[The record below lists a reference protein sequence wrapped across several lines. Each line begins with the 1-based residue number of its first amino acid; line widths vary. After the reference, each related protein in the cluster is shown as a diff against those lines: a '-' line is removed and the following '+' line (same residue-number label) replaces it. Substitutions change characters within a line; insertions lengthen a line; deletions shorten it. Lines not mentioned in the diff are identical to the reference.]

1 MIREIKMSNNIF
13 GKIGSLLLLLAV
25 CYFFSPQVAYGQ
37 DYIYIKVKVTLM
49 DKEGENPSGDSPVGV
64 IIKDEKL
71 DQKYEIDD
79 ESGRSG
85 SISVYPNSKLT
96 ISNLGYV
103 SQTIKVGKEDNNKTI
118 EVKLLLHKYTVT
130 GAEVIRGREDY
141 VSGPKRHP
149 AKLKGNWY
157 TIPFNMTLKRE
168 HFHHDSRVVMQ
179 PVLYN
184 LTRDTVI
191 YMRPK
196 VLDRPEYNVT
206 QDRLYG
212 FDIEENDPVGE
223 YVTVATEKDS
233 VINVTRLKQL
243 PDSVKGK
250 GFKALF
256 RQIKNIPT
264 RLKWRKVD
272 LHSYSWVDSV
282 YLENPNDECD
292 CELRCLTE
300 NYNKVLYDTATVV
313 AVGVIRPLRWLE
325 YDVGI
330 KEITDEK
337 KIPKPVS
344 KPRADSAKVDLQF
357 PNDGAQFDLSNE
369 GNKRIVDELVEKL
382 KALLGNKDA
391 KRISLTLSCTS
402 SPEGGYAHNRDL
414 SKARMLFAAR
424 VLTDR
429 LGEDKFRVSFEQ
441 DADVATWTD
450 VAALLK
456 KDSLFDK
463 ASAVEEIAAKFKN
476 RDDQWKAMRSLPF
489 YGDLL
494 TNKYLPQLRRV
505 DYIIS
510 YTELRNPSLQ
520 ETREEY
526 EKYGPGSR
534 INEYMYWQLYT
545 NAENDTIRER
555 IIREALKQYPDKEAK
570 ETRVFAH
577 DLQVVLLRHH
587 RSDTTLLAPFV
598 GSYAWDEIN
607 IAHAVALLENGAYQS
622 AMDHMQ
628 RVKETE
634 KTKFLHSICA
644 VLAGETGEELNVV
657 ARTSTRNCVSVLLH
671 IDQNEAA
678 YKKVMEEMPD
688 SLALTHYLRAV
699 CINRLGIAKI
709 DDAIDKAKKELAIAI
724 EMDPGLKAIAE
735 SDADVNKLLFD
746 EGDELYQRKQDQYR
760 RLLEKDRN
768 KPRTQN
774 YVEHEGGKQWGPKWK
789 GHHVIV
795 QPD

>member
-1 MIREIKMSNNIF
+1 MIRKIKMSNNIF
-13 GKIGSLLLLLAV
+13 GKIGTFLLLLAV

-37 DYIYIKVKVTLM
+37 DNFIFIKVKVTLM

-64 IIKDEKL
+64 IIKDERL
-71 DQKYEIDD
+71 DKSYEIDD
-79 ESGRSG
+79 ESGRSN
-85 SISVYPNSKLT
+85 SLAVYPNSKLT
-96 ISNLGYV
+96 ISAIGYE
-103 SQTIKVGKEDNNKTI
+103 SQTIKTGKDNNKTI
-118 EVKLLLHKYTVT
+118 EVKLLMERYTLMEAKVK
-130 GAEVIRGREDY
+130 GDLNDIF
-141 VSGPKRHP
+141 SGPARTV
-149 AKLKGNWY
+149 AKQEGNWY
-157 TIPFNMTLKRE
+157 KIPFTLKLKRE
-168 HFHHDSRVVMQ
+168 HFHHDSRVVVQ

-184 LTRDTVI
+184 HTRDTVI

-212 FDIEENDPVGE
+212 FDIEENDPLGE

-233 VINVTRLKQL
+233 VINVQRFKQL

-256 RQIKNIPT
+256 RQIKNIPK
-264 RLKWRKVD
+264 RLKARKID
-272 LHSYSWVDSV
+272 LHTYTWVDSI
-282 YLENPNDECD
+282 YKENPNDDCD

-300 NYNKVLYDTATVV
+300 DYYKVLYDTAAVV
-313 AVGVIRPLRWLE
+313 AVGVVRPLRWLE

-330 KEITDEK
+330 KEITDEN
-337 KIPKPVS
+337 KIPKPVQTP
-344 KPRADSAKVDLQF
+344 KADSAKVDLQF
-357 PNDGAQFDLSNE
+357 PNNGARFDLSNE
-369 GNKRIVDELVEKL
+369 VNKRIIDDLEEKL
-382 KALLGNKDA
+382 RALLSNKNA
-391 KRISLTLSCTS
+391 TRINITLSCTS
-402 SPEGGYAHNRDL
+402 SPEGGFAHNYSL
-414 SKARMLFAAR
+414 SQERMRFATN
-424 VLTDR
+424 VLYGR
-429 LGEDKFRVSFEQ
+429 LGADRDRVSFDQ
-441 DADVATWTD
+441 GASVATWTD

-476 RDDQWKAMRSLPF
+476 RDDQWRAMRSLPF

-510 YTELRNPSLQ
+510 YTEFRNPSLQ
-520 ETREEY
+520 ETRADY
-526 EKYGPGSR
+526 EKYGPGPN

-555 IIREALKQYPDKEAK
+555 IIREALKQYPDKESK

-587 RSDTTLLAPFV
+587 RSDTTLLAPFA
-598 GSYAWDEIN
+598 GTYAWDEIN
-607 IAHAVALLENGAYQS
+607 IAHAVALLENGAYQA
-622 AMDHMQ
+622 AMDHMR

-634 KTKFLHSICA
+634 KTRFLHSICA
-644 VLAGETGEELNVV
+644 VLAGERGKVLDVV
-657 ARTSTRNCVSVLLH
+657 ARTSQRNRVSVLLH

-678 YKKVMEEMPD
+678 YKTAMQMPD

-724 EMDPGLKAIAE
+724 EMDPELKAIAE
-735 SDADVNKLLFD
+735 GDADVNKLLFD
-746 EGDELYQRKQDQYR
+746 EKDELYQRKQDQYR

-768 KPRTQN
+768 KPRSQN

>member
-1 MIREIKMSNNIF
+1 MSNNIF
-13 GKIGSLLLLLAV
+13 GKIGTLLLLLTV

-37 DYIYIKVKVTLM
+37 DNFIFIKVKVTLM

-64 IIKDEKL
+64 IIKDERL
-71 DQKYEIDD
+71 DKSYEIDD
-79 ESGRSG
+79 ESGRSN
-85 SISVYPNSKLT
+85 SLAVYPNSKLT
-96 ISNLGYV
+96 ISAIGYE
-103 SQTIKVGKEDNNKTI
+103 SQTIKTGKDNNKTI
-118 EVKLLLHKYTVT
+118 EVKLLMERYTLMEAKVK
-130 GAEVIRGREDY
+130 GDLNDIF
-141 VSGPKRHP
+141 SGPARTV
-149 AKLKGNWY
+149 AKQEGNWY
-157 TIPFNMTLKRE
+157 KIPFTLKLKRE
-168 HFHHDSRVVMQ
+168 HFHHDSRVVVQ

-184 LTRDTVI
+184 HTRDTVI

-212 FDIEENDPVGE
+212 FDIEENDPLGE

-233 VINVTRLKQL
+233 VINVQRFKQL

-256 RQIKNIPT
+256 RQIKNIPK
-264 RLKWRKVD
+264 RLKARKID
-272 LHSYSWVDSV
+272 LHTYTWVDSI
-282 YLENPNDECD
+282 YKENPNDDCD

-300 NYNKVLYDTATVV
+300 DYYKVLYDTAAVV
-313 AVGVIRPLRWLE
+313 AVGVVRPLRWLE

-330 KEITDEK
+330 KEITDEN
-337 KIPKPVS
+337 KIPKPVQTP
-344 KPRADSAKVDLQF
+344 KADSAKVDLQF
-357 PNDGAQFDLSNE
+357 PNNGARFDLSNE
-369 GNKRIVDELVEKL
+369 VNKRIIDELEEKL
-382 KALLGNKDA
+382 RALLGNKNA
-391 KRISLTLSCTS
+391 TRINITLSCTS
-402 SPEGGYAHNRDL
+402 SPEGGFAHNYSL
-414 SKARMLFAAR
+414 SQERMRFATN
-424 VLTDR
+424 VLYGR
-429 LGEDKFRVSFEQ
+429 LGADRDRVSFDQ
-441 DADVATWTD
+441 GASVATWTD

-476 RDDQWKAMRSLPF
+476 RDDQWRAMRSLPF

-510 YTELRNPSLQ
+510 YTEFRNPSLQ
-520 ETREEY
+520 ETRADY
-526 EKYGPGSR
+526 EKYGPGPN

-587 RSDTTLLAPFV
+587 RSDTTLLAPFA
-598 GSYAWDEIN
+598 GTYAWDEIN
-607 IAHAVALLENGAYQS
+607 IAHAVALLENGAYQA
-622 AMDHMQ
+622 AMDHMR

-634 KTKFLHSICA
+634 KTRFLHSICA
-644 VLAGETGEELNVV
+644 VLAGERGKVLDVV
-657 ARTSTRNCVSVLLH
+657 ARTSQRNRVSVLLH

-678 YKKVMEEMPD
+678 YKTAMQMPD

-724 EMDPGLKAIAE
+724 EMDPELKAIAE
-735 SDADVNKLLFD
+735 GDADVNKLLFD
-746 EGDELYQRKQDQYR
+746 EKDELYQRKQDQYR
-760 RLLEKDRN
+760 RLLEKDRA
-768 KPRTQN
+768 KPRSQN

>member
-1 MIREIKMSNNIF
+1 MSNNIF
-13 GKIGSLLLLLAV
+13 GKIGTFLLLLAV

-37 DYIYIKVKVTLM
+37 DNFIFIKVKVTLM

-64 IIKDEKL
+64 IIKDERL
-71 DQKYEIDD
+71 DKSYEIDD
-79 ESGRSG
+79 ESGRSN
-85 SISVYPNSKLT
+85 SLAVYPNSKLT
-96 ISNLGYV
+96 ISAIGYE
-103 SQTIKVGKEDNNKTI
+103 SQTIKTGKDNNKTI
-118 EVKLLLHKYTVT
+118 EVKLLMERYTLMEAKVK
-130 GAEVIRGREDY
+130 GDLNDIF
-141 VSGPKRHP
+141 SGPARTV
-149 AKLKGNWY
+149 AKQEGNWY
-157 TIPFNMTLKRE
+157 KIPFTLKLKRE
-168 HFHHDSRVVMQ
+168 HFHHDSRVVVQ

-184 LTRDTVI
+184 HTRDTVI

-212 FDIEENDPVGE
+212 FDIEENDPLGE

-233 VINVTRLKQL
+233 VINVQRFKQL

-256 RQIKNIPT
+256 RQIKNIPK
-264 RLKWRKVD
+264 RLKARKID
-272 LHSYSWVDSV
+272 LHTYTWVDSI
-282 YLENPNDECD
+282 YKENPNDDCD

-300 NYNKVLYDTATVV
+300 DYYKVLYDTAAVV
-313 AVGVIRPLRWLE
+313 AVGVVRPLRWLE

-330 KEITDEK
+330 KEITDEN
-337 KIPKPVS
+337 KIPKPVQTP
-344 KPRADSAKVDLQF
+344 KADSAKVDLQF
-357 PNDGAQFDLSNE
+357 PNNGARFDLSNE
-369 GNKRIVDELVEKL
+369 VNKRIIDDLEEKL
-382 KALLGNKDA
+382 RALLSNKNA
-391 KRISLTLSCTS
+391 TRINITLSCTS
-402 SPEGGYAHNRDL
+402 SPEGGFAHNYSL
-414 SKARMLFAAR
+414 SQERMRFATN
-424 VLTDR
+424 VLYGR
-429 LGEDKFRVSFEQ
+429 LGADRDRVSFDQ
-441 DADVATWTD
+441 GASVATWTD

-476 RDDQWKAMRSLPF
+476 RDDQWRAMRSLPF

-510 YTELRNPSLQ
+510 YTEFRNPSLQ
-520 ETREEY
+520 ETRADY
-526 EKYGPGSR
+526 EKYGPGPN

-587 RSDTTLLAPFV
+587 RSDTTLLAPFA
-598 GSYAWDEIN
+598 GTYAWDEIN
-607 IAHAVALLENGAYQS
+607 IAHAVALLENGAYQA
-622 AMDHMQ
+622 AMDHMR

-634 KTKFLHSICA
+634 KTRFLHSICA
-644 VLAGETGEELNVV
+644 VLAGERGKVLDVV
-657 ARTSTRNCVSVLLH
+657 ARTSQRNRVSVLLH

-678 YKKVMEEMPD
+678 YKTAMQMPD

-724 EMDPGLKAIAE
+724 EMDPELKAIAE
-735 SDADVNKLLFD
+735 GDADVNKLLFD
-746 EGDELYQRKQDQYR
+746 EKDELYQRKQDQYR
-760 RLLEKDRN
+760 RLLEKDRA
-768 KPRTQN
+768 KPRSQN

>member
-1 MIREIKMSNNIF
+1 MIRKIKMSNNIF
-13 GKIGSLLLLLAV
+13 GKIGILLLLLAV

-37 DYIYIKVKVTLM
+37 DNFIFIKVKVTLM

-64 IIKDEKL
+64 LIKDERL
-71 DQKYEIDD
+71 DKSYEIDD
-79 ESGRSG
+79 ESGRSN
-85 SISVYPNSKLT
+85 SLAVYPNSKLT
-96 ISNLGYV
+96 ISAIGYE
-103 SQTIKVGKEDNNKTI
+103 SQTIKTGKDNNKTI
-118 EVKLLLHKYTVT
+118 EVKLLMEKYTLMEAKVK
-130 GAEVIRGREDY
+130 GDLNDIF
-141 VSGPKRHP
+141 SGPARTV
-149 AKLKGNWY
+149 AKQEGNWY
-157 TIPFNMTLKRE
+157 KIPFTLKLKRE
-168 HFHHDSRVVMQ
+168 HFHHDSRVVVQ

-184 LTRDTVI
+184 HTRDTVI

-212 FDIEENDPVGE
+212 FDIEENDPLGE

-233 VINVTRLKQL
+233 VINVQRFKQL

-256 RQIKNIPT
+256 RQIKNIPK
-264 RLKWRKVD
+264 RLKARKID
-272 LHSYSWVDSV
+272 LHTYTWVDSI
-282 YLENPNDECD
+282 YKENPNDDCD

-300 NYNKVLYDTATVV
+300 DYYKVLYDTAAVV
-313 AVGVIRPLRWLE
+313 AVGVVRPLRWLE

-330 KEITDEK
+330 KEITDEN
-337 KIPKPVS
+337 KIPKPVQTP
-344 KPRADSAKVDLQF
+344 KADSAKVDLQF
-357 PNDGAQFDLSNE
+357 PNNGARFDLSNE
-369 GNKRIVDELVEKL
+369 VNKRIIDDLEEKL
-382 KALLGNKDA
+382 RALLGNKNA
-391 KRISLTLSCTS
+391 TRINITLSCTS
-402 SPEGGYAHNRDL
+402 SPEGGYAHNYSL
-414 SKARMLFAAR
+414 SQERMRFATN
-424 VLTDR
+424 VLYGR
-429 LGEDKFRVSFEQ
+429 LGADRDRVSFDQ
-441 DADVATWTD
+441 GASVATWTD

-476 RDDQWKAMRSLPF
+476 RDDQWRAMRSLPF

-510 YTELRNPSLQ
+510 YTEFRNPSLQ
-520 ETREEY
+520 ETRADY
-526 EKYGPGSR
+526 EKYGPGPN

-587 RSDTTLLAPFV
+587 RSDTTLLAPFA
-598 GSYAWDEIN
+598 GTYAWDEIN
-607 IAHAVALLENGAYQS
+607 IAHAVALLENGAYQA
-622 AMDHMQ
+622 AMDHMR

-634 KTKFLHSICA
+634 KTRFLHSICA
-644 VLAGETGEELNVV
+644 VLAGERGKVLDVV
-657 ARTSTRNCVSVLLH
+657 ARTSQRNRVSVLLH

-678 YKKVMEEMPD
+678 YKTAMQMPD

-724 EMDPGLKAIAE
+724 EMDPELKAIAE
-735 SDADVNKLLFD
+735 GDADVNKLLFD
-746 EGDELYQRKQDQYR
+746 EKDELYQRKQDQYR
-760 RLLEKDRN
+760 RLLEKDRA
-768 KPRTQN
+768 KPRSQN

>member
-1 MIREIKMSNNIF
+1 MIRKIKMSNNIF
-13 GKIGSLLLLLAV
+13 GKIGTFLLLLAV

-37 DYIYIKVKVTLM
+37 DNFIFIKVKVTLM

-64 IIKDEKL
+64 IIKDERL
-71 DQKYEIDD
+71 DKSYEIDD
-79 ESGRSG
+79 ESGRSN
-85 SISVYPNSKLT
+85 SLAVYPNSKLT
-96 ISNLGYV
+96 ISAIGYE
-103 SQTIKVGKEDNNKTI
+103 SQTIKTGKDNNKTI
-118 EVKLLLHKYTVT
+118 EVKLLMERYTLMEAKVK
-130 GAEVIRGREDY
+130 GDLNDIF
-141 VSGPKRHP
+141 SGPARTV
-149 AKLKGNWY
+149 AKQEGNWY
-157 TIPFNMTLKRE
+157 KIPFTLKLKRE
-168 HFHHDSRVVMQ
+168 HFHHDSRVVVQ

-184 LTRDTVI
+184 HTRDTVI

-212 FDIEENDPVGE
+212 FDIEENDPLGE

-233 VINVTRLKQL
+233 VINVQRFKQL

-256 RQIKNIPT
+256 RQIKNIPK
-264 RLKWRKVD
+264 RLKARKID
-272 LHSYSWVDSV
+272 LHTYTWVDSI
-282 YLENPNDECD
+282 YKENPNDDCD

-300 NYNKVLYDTATVV
+300 DYYKVLYDTAAVV
-313 AVGVIRPLRWLE
+313 AVGVVRPLRWLE

-330 KEITDEK
+330 KEITDEN
-337 KIPKPVS
+337 KIPKPVQTP
-344 KPRADSAKVDLQF
+344 KADSAKVDLQF
-357 PNDGAQFDLSNE
+357 PNNGARFDLSNE
-369 GNKRIVDELVEKL
+369 VNKRIIDDLEEKL
-382 KALLGNKDA
+382 RALLGNKNA
-391 KRISLTLSCTS
+391 TRINITLSCTS
-402 SPEGGYAHNRDL
+402 SPEGGYAHNYSL
-414 SKARMLFAAR
+414 SQERMRFATN
-424 VLTDR
+424 VLYGR
-429 LGEDKFRVSFEQ
+429 LGADRDRVSFDQ
-441 DADVATWTD
+441 GASVATWTD

-476 RDDQWKAMRSLPF
+476 RDDQWRAMRSLPF

-510 YTELRNPSLQ
+510 YTEFRNPSLQ
-520 ETREEY
+520 ETRADY
-526 EKYGPGSR
+526 EKYGPGPN

-555 IIREALKQYPDKEAK
+555 IIREALKQYPDKESK

-587 RSDTTLLAPFV
+587 RSDTTLLAPFA
-598 GSYAWDEIN
+598 GTYAWDEIN
-607 IAHAVALLENGAYQS
+607 IAHAVALLENGAYQA
-622 AMDHMQ
+622 AMDHMR

-634 KTKFLHSICA
+634 KTRFLHSICA
-644 VLAGETGEELNVV
+644 VLAGERGKVLDVV
-657 ARTSTRNCVSVLLH
+657 ARTSQRNRVSVLLH

-678 YKKVMEEMPD
+678 YKTAMQMPD

-724 EMDPGLKAIAE
+724 EMDPELKAIAE
-735 SDADVNKLLFD
+735 GDADVNKLLFD
-746 EGDELYQRKQDQYR
+746 EKDELYQRKQDQYR
-760 RLLEKDRN
+760 RLLEKDRA
-768 KPRTQN
+768 KPRSQN

>member
-1 MIREIKMSNNIF
+1 MSNNIF
-13 GKIGSLLLLLAV
+13 GKIGILLLLLAV

-37 DYIYIKVKVTLM
+37 DNFIFIKVKVTLM

-64 IIKDEKL
+64 LIKDERL
-71 DQKYEIDD
+71 DKSYEIDD
-79 ESGRSG
+79 ESGRSN
-85 SISVYPNSKLT
+85 SLAVYPNSKLT
-96 ISNLGYV
+96 ISAIGYE
-103 SQTIKVGKEDNNKTI
+103 SQTIKTGKDNNKTI
-118 EVKLLLHKYTVT
+118 EVKLLMEKYTLMEAKVK
-130 GAEVIRGREDY
+130 GDLNDIF
-141 VSGPKRHP
+141 SGPARTV
-149 AKLKGNWY
+149 AKQEGNWY
-157 TIPFNMTLKRE
+157 KIPFTLKLKRE
-168 HFHHDSRVVMQ
+168 HFHHDSRVVVQ

-184 LTRDTVI
+184 HTRDTVI

-212 FDIEENDPVGE
+212 FDIEENDPLGE

-233 VINVTRLKQL
+233 VINVQRFKQL

-256 RQIKNIPT
+256 RQIKNIPK
-264 RLKWRKVD
+264 RLKARKID
-272 LHSYSWVDSV
+272 LHTYTWVDSI
-282 YLENPNDECD
+282 YKENPNDDCD

-300 NYNKVLYDTATVV
+300 DYYKVLYDTAAVV
-313 AVGVIRPLRWLE
+313 AVGVVRPLRWLE

-330 KEITDEK
+330 KEITDEN
-337 KIPKPVS
+337 KIPKPVQTP
-344 KPRADSAKVDLQF
+344 KADSAKVDLQF
-357 PNDGAQFDLSNE
+357 PNNGARFDLSNE
-369 GNKRIVDELVEKL
+369 VNKRIIDDLEEKL
-382 KALLGNKDA
+382 RALLGNKNA
-391 KRISLTLSCTS
+391 TRINITLSCTS
-402 SPEGGYAHNRDL
+402 SPEGGFAHNYSL
-414 SKARMLFAAR
+414 SQERMRFATN
-424 VLTDR
+424 VLYGR
-429 LGEDKFRVSFEQ
+429 LGADRDRVSFDQ
-441 DADVATWTD
+441 GASVATWTD

-476 RDDQWKAMRSLPF
+476 RDDQWRAMRSLPF

-510 YTELRNPSLQ
+510 YTEFRNPSLQ
-520 ETREEY
+520 ETRADY
-526 EKYGPGSR
+526 EKYGPGPN

-587 RSDTTLLAPFV
+587 RSDTTLLAPFA
-598 GSYAWDEIN
+598 GTYAWDEIN
-607 IAHAVALLENGAYQS
+607 IAHAVALLENGAYQA
-622 AMDHMQ
+622 AMDHMR

-634 KTKFLHSICA
+634 KTRFLHSICA
-644 VLAGETGEELNVV
+644 VLAGERGKVLDVV
-657 ARTSTRNCVSVLLH
+657 ARTSQRNRVSVLLH

-678 YKKVMEEMPD
+678 YKTAMQMPD

-724 EMDPGLKAIAE
+724 EMDPELKAIAE
-735 SDADVNKLLFD
+735 GDADVNKLLFD
-746 EGDELYQRKQDQYR
+746 EKDELYQRKQDQYR
-760 RLLEKDRN
+760 RLLEKDRA
-768 KPRTQN
+768 KPRSQN

>member
-1 MIREIKMSNNIF
+1 MSNNIF
-13 GKIGSLLLLLAV
+13 GKIGTFLLLLAV

-37 DYIYIKVKVTLM
+37 DNFIFIKVKVTLM

-64 IIKDEKL
+64 IIKDERL
-71 DQKYEIDD
+71 DKSYEIDD
-79 ESGRSG
+79 ESGRSN
-85 SISVYPNSKLT
+85 SLAVYPNSKLT
-96 ISNLGYV
+96 ISAIGYE
-103 SQTIKVGKEDNNKTI
+103 SQTIKTGKDNNKTI
-118 EVKLLLHKYTVT
+118 EVKLLMEKYTLMEAKVK
-130 GAEVIRGREDY
+130 GDLNDIF
-141 VSGPKRHP
+141 SGPARTV
-149 AKLKGNWY
+149 AKQEGNWY
-157 TIPFNMTLKRE
+157 KIPFTLKLKRE
-168 HFHHDSRVVMQ
+168 HFHHDSRVVVQ

-184 LTRDTVI
+184 HTRDTVI

-212 FDIEENDPVGE
+212 FDIEENDPLGE

-233 VINVTRLKQL
+233 VINVQRFKQL

-256 RQIKNIPT
+256 RQIKNIPK
-264 RLKWRKVD
+264 RLKARKID
-272 LHSYSWVDSV
+272 LHTYTWVDSI
-282 YLENPNDECD
+282 YKENPNDDCD

-300 NYNKVLYDTATVV
+300 DYYKVLYDTAAVV
-313 AVGVIRPLRWLE
+313 AVGVVRPLRWLE

-330 KEITDEK
+330 KEITDEN
-337 KIPKPVS
+337 KIPKPVQTP
-344 KPRADSAKVDLQF
+344 KADSAKVDLQF
-357 PNDGAQFDLSNE
+357 PNNGARFDLSNE
-369 GNKRIVDELVEKL
+369 VNKRIIDDLEEKL
-382 KALLGNKDA
+382 RALLGNKNA
-391 KRISLTLSCTS
+391 TRINITLSCTS
-402 SPEGGYAHNRDL
+402 SPEGGYAHNYSL
-414 SKARMLFAAR
+414 SQERMRFATN
-424 VLTDR
+424 VLYGR
-429 LGEDKFRVSFEQ
+429 LGADRDRVSFDQ
-441 DADVATWTD
+441 GASVATWTD

-476 RDDQWKAMRSLPF
+476 RDDQWRAMRSLPF

-510 YTELRNPSLQ
+510 YTEFRNPSLQ
-520 ETREEY
+520 ETRADY
-526 EKYGPGSR
+526 EKYGPGPN

-587 RSDTTLLAPFV
+587 RSDTTLLAPFA
-598 GSYAWDEIN
+598 GTYAWDEIN
-607 IAHAVALLENGAYQS
+607 IAHAVALLENGAYQA
-622 AMDHMQ
+622 AMDHMR

-634 KTKFLHSICA
+634 KTRFLHSICA
-644 VLAGETGEELNVV
+644 VLAGERGKVLDVV
-657 ARTSTRNCVSVLLH
+657 ARTSQRNRVSVLLH

-678 YKKVMEEMPD
+678 YKTAMQMPD

-724 EMDPGLKAIAE
+724 EMDPELKAIAE
-735 SDADVNKLLFD
+735 GDADVNKLLFD
-746 EGDELYQRKQDQYR
+746 EKDELYQRKQDQYR

-768 KPRTQN
+768 KPRSQN

>member
-1 MIREIKMSNNIF
+1 MSNNIF
-13 GKIGSLLLLLAV
+13 GKIGTLLLLLTV

-37 DYIYIKVKVTLM
+37 DNFIFIKVKVTLM

-64 IIKDEKL
+64 IIKDERL
-71 DQKYEIDD
+71 DKSYEIDD
-79 ESGRSG
+79 ESGRSN
-85 SISVYPNSKLT
+85 SLAVYPNSKLT
-96 ISNLGYV
+96 ISAIGYE
-103 SQTIKVGKEDNNKTI
+103 SQTIKTGKDNNKTI
-118 EVKLLLHKYTVT
+118 EVKLLMERYTLMEAKVK
-130 GAEVIRGREDY
+130 GDLNDIF
-141 VSGPKRHP
+141 SGPARTV
-149 AKLKGNWY
+149 AKQEGNWY
-157 TIPFNMTLKRE
+157 KIPFTLKLKRE
-168 HFHHDSRVVMQ
+168 HFHHDSRVVVQ

-184 LTRDTVI
+184 HTRDTVI

-212 FDIEENDPVGE
+212 FDIEENDPLGE

-233 VINVTRLKQL
+233 VINVQRFKQL

-256 RQIKNIPT
+256 RQIKNIPK
-264 RLKWRKVD
+264 RLKARKID
-272 LHSYSWVDSV
+272 LHTYTWVDSI
-282 YLENPNDECD
+282 YKENPNDDCD

-300 NYNKVLYDTATVV
+300 DYYKVLYDTAAVV
-313 AVGVIRPLRWLE
+313 AVGVVRPLRWLE

-330 KEITDEK
+330 KEITDEN
-337 KIPKPVS
+337 KIPKPVQTP
-344 KPRADSAKVDLQF
+344 KADSAKVDLQF
-357 PNDGAQFDLSNE
+357 PNNGARFDLSNE
-369 GNKRIVDELVEKL
+369 VNKRIIDELEEKL
-382 KALLGNKDA
+382 RALLSNKNA
-391 KRISLTLSCTS
+391 TRINITLSCTS
-402 SPEGGYAHNRDL
+402 SPEGGFAHNYSL
-414 SKARMLFAAR
+414 SQERMRFATN
-424 VLTDR
+424 VLYGR
-429 LGEDKFRVSFEQ
+429 LGADRDRVSFDQ
-441 DADVATWTD
+441 GASVATWTD

-476 RDDQWKAMRSLPF
+476 RDDQWRAMRSLPF

-510 YTELRNPSLQ
+510 YTEFRNPSLQ
-520 ETREEY
+520 ETRADY
-526 EKYGPGSR
+526 EKYGPGPN

-587 RSDTTLLAPFV
+587 RSDTTLLAPFA
-598 GSYAWDEIN
+598 GTYAWDEIN
-607 IAHAVALLENGAYQS
+607 IAHAVALLENGAYQA
-622 AMDHMQ
+622 AMDHMR

-634 KTKFLHSICA
+634 KTRFLHSICA
-644 VLAGETGEELNVV
+644 VLAGERGKVLDVV
-657 ARTSTRNCVSVLLH
+657 ARTSQRNRVSVLLH

-678 YKKVMEEMPD
+678 YKTAMQMPD

-724 EMDPGLKAIAE
+724 EMDPELKAIAE
-735 SDADVNKLLFD
+735 GDADVNKLLFD
-746 EGDELYQRKQDQYR
+746 EKDELYQRKQDQYR
-760 RLLEKDRN
+760 RLLEKDRA
-768 KPRTQN
+768 KPRSQN

>member
-1 MIREIKMSNNIF
+1 MIRKIKMSNNFF
-13 GKIGSLLLLLAV
+13 GKIGTFLLLLAV

-37 DYIYIKVKVTLM
+37 DNFIFIKVKVTLM

-64 IIKDEKL
+64 IIKDERL
-71 DQKYEIDD
+71 DKSYEIDD
-79 ESGRSG
+79 ESGRSN
-85 SISVYPNSKLT
+85 SLAVYPNSKLT
-96 ISNLGYV
+96 ISAIGYE
-103 SQTIKVGKEDNNKTI
+103 SQTIKTGKDNNKTI
-118 EVKLLLHKYTVT
+118 EVKLLMEKYTLMEAKVK
-130 GAEVIRGREDY
+130 GDLNDIF
-141 VSGPKRHP
+141 SGPARTV
-149 AKLKGNWY
+149 AKQEGNWY
-157 TIPFNMTLKRE
+157 KIPFTLKLKRE
-168 HFHHDSRVVMQ
+168 HFHHDSRVVVQ

-184 LTRDTVI
+184 HTRDTVI

-212 FDIEENDPVGE
+212 FDIEENDPLGE

-233 VINVTRLKQL
+233 VINVQRFKQL

-256 RQIKNIPT
+256 RQIKNIPK
-264 RLKWRKVD
+264 RLKARKID
-272 LHSYSWVDSV
+272 LHTYTWVDSI
-282 YLENPNDECD
+282 YKENPNDDCD

-300 NYNKVLYDTATVV
+300 DYYKVLYDTAAVV
-313 AVGVIRPLRWLE
+313 AVGVVRPLRWLE

-330 KEITDEK
+330 KEITDEN
-337 KIPKPVS
+337 KIPKPVQTP
-344 KPRADSAKVDLQF
+344 KADSAKVDLQF
-357 PNDGAQFDLSNE
+357 PNNGARFDLSNE
-369 GNKRIVDELVEKL
+369 VNKRIIDDLEEKL
-382 KALLGNKDA
+382 RALLGNKNA
-391 KRISLTLSCTS
+391 TRINITLSCTS
-402 SPEGGYAHNRDL
+402 SPEGGYAHNYSL
-414 SKARMLFAAR
+414 SQERMRFATN
-424 VLTDR
+424 VLYGR
-429 LGEDKFRVSFEQ
+429 LGADRDRVSFDQ
-441 DADVATWTD
+441 GASVATWTD

-476 RDDQWKAMRSLPF
+476 RDDQWRAMRSLPF

-510 YTELRNPSLQ
+510 YTEFRNPSLQ
-520 ETREEY
+520 ETRADY
-526 EKYGPGSR
+526 EKYGPGPN

-555 IIREALKQYPDKEAK
+555 IIREALKQYPDKESK

-587 RSDTTLLAPFV
+587 RSDTTLLAPFA
-598 GSYAWDEIN
+598 GTYAWDEIN
-607 IAHAVALLENGAYQS
+607 IAHAVALLENGAYQA
-622 AMDHMQ
+622 AMDHMR

-634 KTKFLHSICA
+634 KTRFLHSICA
-644 VLAGETGEELNVV
+644 VLAGERGKVLDVV
-657 ARTSTRNCVSVLLH
+657 ARTSQRNRVSVLLH

-678 YKKVMEEMPD
+678 YKTAMQMPD

-724 EMDPGLKAIAE
+724 EMDPELKAIAE
-735 SDADVNKLLFD
+735 GDADVNKLLFD
-746 EGDELYQRKQDQYR
+746 EKDELYQRKQDQYR
-760 RLLEKDRN
+760 RLLEKDRA
-768 KPRTQN
+768 KPRSQN
-774 YVEHEGGKQWGPKWK
+774 YVEHEGGKQWGPKWN

>member
-1 MIREIKMSNNIF
+1 MSNNIF
-13 GKIGSLLLLLAV
+13 GKIGTFLLLLAV

-37 DYIYIKVKVTLM
+37 DNFIFIKVKVTLM

-64 IIKDEKL
+64 IIKDERL
-71 DQKYEIDD
+71 DKSYEIDD
-79 ESGRSG
+79 ESGRSN
-85 SISVYPNSKLT
+85 SLAVYPNSKLT
-96 ISNLGYV
+96 ISAIGYE
-103 SQTIKVGKEDNNKTI
+103 SQTIKTGKDNNKTI
-118 EVKLLLHKYTVT
+118 EVKLLMEKYTLMEAKAK
-130 GAEVIRGREDY
+130 GDLNDIF
-141 VSGPKRHP
+141 SGPARTV
-149 AKLKGNWY
+149 AKQEGNWY
-157 TIPFNMTLKRE
+157 KIPFTLKLKRE
-168 HFHHDSRVVMQ
+168 HFHHDSRVVVQ

-184 LTRDTVI
+184 HTRDTVI

-212 FDIEENDPVGE
+212 FDIEENDPLGE

-233 VINVTRLKQL
+233 VINVQRFKQL

-256 RQIKNIPT
+256 RQIKNIPK
-264 RLKWRKVD
+264 RLKARKID
-272 LHSYSWVDSV
+272 LHTYTWVDSI
-282 YLENPNDECD
+282 YKENPNDDCD

-300 NYNKVLYDTATVV
+300 DYYKVLYDTAAVV
-313 AVGVIRPLRWLE
+313 AVGVVRPLRWLE

-330 KEITDEK
+330 KEITDEN
-337 KIPKPVS
+337 KIPKPVQTP
-344 KPRADSAKVDLQF
+344 KADSAKVDLQF
-357 PNDGAQFDLSNE
+357 PNNGAQFDLSNE
-369 GNKRIVDELVEKL
+369 VNKRIIDDLEEKL
-382 KALLGNKDA
+382 RALLGNKNA
-391 KRISLTLSCTS
+391 TRINITLSCTS
-402 SPEGGYAHNRDL
+402 SPEGGYAHNYSL
-414 SKARMLFAAR
+414 SQERMRFATN
-424 VLTDR
+424 VLYGR
-429 LGEDKFRVSFEQ
+429 LGADRDRVSFDQ
-441 DADVATWTD
+441 GASVATWTD

-476 RDDQWKAMRSLPF
+476 RDDQWRAMRSLPF

-510 YTELRNPSLQ
+510 YTEFRNPSLQ
-520 ETREEY
+520 ETRADY
-526 EKYGPGSR
+526 EKYGPGPN

-555 IIREALKQYPDKEAK
+555 IIREALKQYPDKESK

-587 RSDTTLLAPFV
+587 RSDTTLLAPFA
-598 GSYAWDEIN
+598 GTYAWDEIN
-607 IAHAVALLENGAYQS
+607 IAHAVALLENGAYQA
-622 AMDHMQ
+622 AMDHMR

-634 KTKFLHSICA
+634 KTRFLHSICA
-644 VLAGETGEELNVV
+644 VLAGERGKVLDVV
-657 ARTSTRNCVSVLLH
+657 ARTSQRNRVSVLLH

-678 YKKVMEEMPD
+678 YKTAMQMPD

-724 EMDPGLKAIAE
+724 EMDPELKAIAE
-735 SDADVNKLLFD
+735 GDADVNKLLFD
-746 EGDELYQRKQDQYR
+746 EKDELYQRKQDQYR
-760 RLLEKDRN
+760 RLLEKDRA
-768 KPRTQN
+768 KPRSQN

>member
-1 MIREIKMSNNIF
+1 MIRKIKMSNNIF
-13 GKIGSLLLLLAV
+13 GKIGILLLLLAV

-37 DYIYIKVKVTLM
+37 DNFIFIKVKVTLM

-64 IIKDEKL
+64 LIKDERL
-71 DQKYEIDD
+71 DKSYEIDD
-79 ESGRSG
+79 ESGRSN
-85 SISVYPNSKLT
+85 SIAVYPNSKLT
-96 ISNLGYV
+96 ISAIGYE
-103 SQTIKVGKEDNNKTI
+103 SQTIKTGKDNNKTI
-118 EVKLLLHKYTVT
+118 EVKLLMERYTLMEAKVK
-130 GAEVIRGREDY
+130 GDLNDIF
-141 VSGPKRHP
+141 SGPARTV
-149 AKLKGNWY
+149 AKQEGNWY
-157 TIPFNMTLKRE
+157 KIPFTLKLKRE
-168 HFHHDSRVVMQ
+168 HFHHDSRVVVQ

-184 LTRDTVI
+184 HTRDTVI

-212 FDIEENDPVGE
+212 FDIEENDPLGE

-233 VINVTRLKQL
+233 VINVQRFKQL

-256 RQIKNIPT
+256 RQIKNIPK
-264 RLKWRKVD
+264 RLKARKID
-272 LHSYSWVDSV
+272 LHTYTWVDSI
-282 YLENPNDECD
+282 YKENPNDDCD

-300 NYNKVLYDTATVV
+300 DYYKVLYDTAAVV
-313 AVGVIRPLRWLE
+313 AVGVVRPLRWLE

-330 KEITDEK
+330 KEITDEN
-337 KIPKPVS
+337 KIPKPVQTP
-344 KPRADSAKVDLQF
+344 KADSAKVDLQF
-357 PNDGAQFDLSNE
+357 PNNGARFDLSNE
-369 GNKRIVDELVEKL
+369 VNKRIIDDLEEKL
-382 KALLGNKDA
+382 RALLGNKNA
-391 KRISLTLSCTS
+391 TRINITLSCTS
-402 SPEGGYAHNRDL
+402 SPEGGFAHNYSL
-414 SKARMLFAAR
+414 SQERMRFATN
-424 VLTDR
+424 VLYGR
-429 LGEDKFRVSFEQ
+429 LGADRDRVSFDQ
-441 DADVATWTD
+441 GASVATWTD

-476 RDDQWKAMRSLPF
+476 RDDQWRAMRSLPF

-510 YTELRNPSLQ
+510 YTEFRNPSLQ
-520 ETREEY
+520 ETRADY
-526 EKYGPGSR
+526 EKYGPGPN

-587 RSDTTLLAPFV
+587 RSDTTLLAPFA
-598 GSYAWDEIN
+598 GTYAWDEIN
-607 IAHAVALLENGAYQS
+607 IAHAVALLENGAYQA
-622 AMDHMQ
+622 AMDHMR

-634 KTKFLHSICA
+634 KTRFLHSICA
-644 VLAGETGEELNVV
+644 VLAGERGKVLDVV
-657 ARTSTRNCVSVLLH
+657 ARTSQRNRVSVLLH

-678 YKKVMEEMPD
+678 YKTAMQMPD

-724 EMDPGLKAIAE
+724 EMDPELKAIAE
-735 SDADVNKLLFD
+735 GDADVNKLLFD
-746 EGDELYQRKQDQYR
+746 EKDELYQRKQDQYR
-760 RLLEKDRN
+760 RLLEKDRA
-768 KPRTQN
+768 KPRSQN

>member
-1 MIREIKMSNNIF
+1 MIRKIKMSNNIF
-13 GKIGSLLLLLAV
+13 GKIGTLLLLLTV

-37 DYIYIKVKVTLM
+37 DNFIFIKVKVTLM

-64 IIKDEKL
+64 IIKDERL
-71 DQKYEIDD
+71 DKSYEIDD
-79 ESGRSG
+79 ESGRSN
-85 SISVYPNSKLT
+85 SLAVYPNSKLT
-96 ISNLGYV
+96 ISAIGYE
-103 SQTIKVGKEDNNKTI
+103 SQTIKTGKDNNKTI
-118 EVKLLLHKYTVT
+118 EVKLLMERYTLMEAKVK
-130 GAEVIRGREDY
+130 GDLNDIF
-141 VSGPKRHP
+141 SGPARTV
-149 AKLKGNWY
+149 AKQEGNWY
-157 TIPFNMTLKRE
+157 KIPFTLKLKRE
-168 HFHHDSRVVMQ
+168 HFHHDSRVVVQ

-184 LTRDTVI
+184 HTRDTVI

-212 FDIEENDPVGE
+212 FDIEENDPLGE

-233 VINVTRLKQL
+233 VINVQRFKQL

-256 RQIKNIPT
+256 RQIKNIPK
-264 RLKWRKVD
+264 RLKARKID
-272 LHSYSWVDSV
+272 LHTYTWVDSI
-282 YLENPNDECD
+282 YKENPNDDCD

-300 NYNKVLYDTATVV
+300 DYYKVLYDTAAVV
-313 AVGVIRPLRWLE
+313 AVGVVRPLRWLE

-330 KEITDEK
+330 KEITDEN
-337 KIPKPVS
+337 KIPKPVQTP
-344 KPRADSAKVDLQF
+344 KADSAKVDLQF
-357 PNDGAQFDLSNE
+357 PNNGARFDLSNE
-369 GNKRIVDELVEKL
+369 VNKRIIDDLEEKL
-382 KALLGNKDA
+382 RALLSNKNA
-391 KRISLTLSCTS
+391 TRINITLSCTS
-402 SPEGGYAHNRDL
+402 SPEGGYAHNYSL
-414 SKARMLFAAR
+414 SQERMRFATN
-424 VLTDR
+424 VLYGR
-429 LGEDKFRVSFEQ
+429 LGADRDRVSFDQ
-441 DADVATWTD
+441 GASVATWTD

-476 RDDQWKAMRSLPF
+476 RDDQWRAMRSLPF

-510 YTELRNPSLQ
+510 YTEFRNPSLQ
-520 ETREEY
+520 ETRADY
-526 EKYGPGSR
+526 EKYGPGPN

-555 IIREALKQYPDKEAK
+555 IIREALKQYPDKESK

-587 RSDTTLLAPFV
+587 RSDTTLLAPFA
-598 GSYAWDEIN
+598 GTYAWDEIN
-607 IAHAVALLENGAYQS
+607 IAHAVALLENGAYQA
-622 AMDHMQ
+622 AMDHMR

-634 KTKFLHSICA
+634 KTRFLHSICA
-644 VLAGETGEELNVV
+644 VLAGERGKVLDVV
-657 ARTSTRNCVSVLLH
+657 ARTSQRNRVSVLLH

-678 YKKVMEEMPD
+678 YKTAMQMPD

-724 EMDPGLKAIAE
+724 EMDPELKAIAE
-735 SDADVNKLLFD
+735 GDADVNKLLFD
-746 EGDELYQRKQDQYR
+746 EKDELYQRKQDQYR
-760 RLLEKDRN
+760 RLLEKDRA
-768 KPRTQN
+768 KPRSQN

>member
-1 MIREIKMSNNIF
+1 MIRKIKMSNNIF
-13 GKIGSLLLLLAV
+13 GKIGTFLLLLAV

-37 DYIYIKVKVTLM
+37 DNFIFIKVKVTLM

-64 IIKDEKL
+64 IIKDERL
-71 DQKYEIDD
+71 DKSYEIDD
-79 ESGRSG
+79 ESGRSN
-85 SISVYPNSKLT
+85 SLAVYPNSKLT
-96 ISNLGYV
+96 ISAIGYE
-103 SQTIKVGKEDNNKTI
+103 SQTIKTGKDNNKTI
-118 EVKLLLHKYTVT
+118 EVKLLMEKYTLMEAKVK
-130 GAEVIRGREDY
+130 GDLNDIF
-141 VSGPKRHP
+141 SGPARTV
-149 AKLKGNWY
+149 AKQEGNWY
-157 TIPFNMTLKRE
+157 KIPFTLKLKRE
-168 HFHHDSRVVMQ
+168 HFHHDSRVVVQ

-184 LTRDTVI
+184 HTRDTVI

-212 FDIEENDPVGE
+212 FDIEENDPLGE

-233 VINVTRLKQL
+233 VINVQRFKQL

-256 RQIKNIPT
+256 RQIKNIPK
-264 RLKWRKVD
+264 RLKARKID
-272 LHSYSWVDSV
+272 LHTYTWVDSI
-282 YLENPNDECD
+282 YKENPNDDCD

-300 NYNKVLYDTATVV
+300 DYYKVLYDTAAVV
-313 AVGVIRPLRWLE
+313 AVGVVRPLRWLE

-330 KEITDEK
+330 KEITDEN
-337 KIPKPVS
+337 KIPKPVQTP
-344 KPRADSAKVDLQF
+344 KADSAKVDLQF
-357 PNDGAQFDLSNE
+357 PNNGARFDLSNE
-369 GNKRIVDELVEKL
+369 VNKRIIDDLEEKL
-382 KALLGNKDA
+382 RALLGNKNA
-391 KRISLTLSCTS
+391 TRINITLSCTS
-402 SPEGGYAHNRDL
+402 SPEGGFAHNYSL
-414 SKARMLFAAR
+414 SQERMRFATN
-424 VLTDR
+424 VLYGR
-429 LGEDKFRVSFEQ
+429 LGADRDRVSFDQ
-441 DADVATWTD
+441 GASVATWTD

-476 RDDQWKAMRSLPF
+476 RDDQWRAMRSLPF

-510 YTELRNPSLQ
+510 YTEFRNPSLQ
-520 ETREEY
+520 ETRADY
-526 EKYGPGSR
+526 EKYGPGPN

-555 IIREALKQYPDKEAK
+555 IIREALKQYPDKESK

-587 RSDTTLLAPFV
+587 RSDTTLLAPFA
-598 GSYAWDEIN
+598 GTYAWDEIN
-607 IAHAVALLENGAYQS
+607 IAHAVALLENGAYQA
-622 AMDHMQ
+622 AMDHMR

-634 KTKFLHSICA
+634 KTRFLHSICA
-644 VLAGETGEELNVV
+644 VLAGERGKVLDVV
-657 ARTSTRNCVSVLLH
+657 ARTSQRNRVSVLLH

-678 YKKVMEEMPD
+678 YKTAMQMPD

-724 EMDPGLKAIAE
+724 EMDPELKAIAE
-735 SDADVNKLLFD
+735 GDADVNKLLFD
-746 EGDELYQRKQDQYR
+746 EKDELYQRKQDQYR
-760 RLLEKDRN
+760 RLLEKDRA
-768 KPRTQN
+768 KPRSQN

>member
-1 MIREIKMSNNIF
+1 MSNNIF
-13 GKIGSLLLLLAV
+13 GKIGTFLLLLAV

-37 DYIYIKVKVTLM
+37 DNFIFIKVKVTLM

-64 IIKDEKL
+64 IIKDERL
-71 DQKYEIDD
+71 DKSYEIDD
-79 ESGRSG
+79 ESGRSN
-85 SISVYPNSKLT
+85 SLAVYPNSKLT
-96 ISNLGYV
+96 ISAIGYE
-103 SQTIKVGKEDNNKTI
+103 SQTIKTGKDNNKTI
-118 EVKLLLHKYTVT
+118 EVKLLMERYTLMEAKVK
-130 GAEVIRGREDY
+130 GDLNDIF
-141 VSGPKRHP
+141 SGPARTV
-149 AKLKGNWY
+149 AKQEGNWY
-157 TIPFNMTLKRE
+157 KIPFTLKLKRE
-168 HFHHDSRVVMQ
+168 HFHHDSRVVVQ

-184 LTRDTVI
+184 HTRDTVI

-212 FDIEENDPVGE
+212 FDIEENDPLGE

-233 VINVTRLKQL
+233 VINVQRFKQL

-250 GFKALF
+250 GFKAMF
-256 RQIKNIPT
+256 RQIKNIPK
-264 RLKWRKVD
+264 RLKARKID
-272 LHSYSWVDSV
+272 LHTYTWVDSI
-282 YLENPNDECD
+282 YKENPNDDCD

-300 NYNKVLYDTATVV
+300 DYYKVLYDTAAVV
-313 AVGVIRPLRWLE
+313 AVGVVRPLRWLE

-330 KEITDEK
+330 KEITDEN
-337 KIPKPVS
+337 KIPKPVQTP
-344 KPRADSAKVDLQF
+344 KADSAKVDLQF
-357 PNDGAQFDLSNE
+357 PNNGARFDLSNE
-369 GNKRIVDELVEKL
+369 VNKRIIDDLEEKL
-382 KALLGNKDA
+382 RALLSNKNA
-391 KRISLTLSCTS
+391 TRINITLSCTS
-402 SPEGGYAHNRDL
+402 SPEGGFAHNYSL
-414 SKARMLFAAR
+414 SQERMRFATN
-424 VLTDR
+424 VLYGR
-429 LGEDKFRVSFEQ
+429 LGADRDRVSFDQ
-441 DADVATWTD
+441 GASVATWTD

-476 RDDQWKAMRSLPF
+476 RDDQWRAMRSLPF

-510 YTELRNPSLQ
+510 YTEFRNPSLQ
-520 ETREEY
+520 ETRADY
-526 EKYGPGSR
+526 EKYGPGPN

-555 IIREALKQYPDKEAK
+555 IIREALKQYPDKESK

-587 RSDTTLLAPFV
+587 RSDTTLLAPFA
-598 GSYAWDEIN
+598 GTYAWDEIN
-607 IAHAVALLENGAYQS
+607 IAHAVALLENGAYQA
-622 AMDHMQ
+622 AMDHMR

-634 KTKFLHSICA
+634 KTRFLHSICA
-644 VLAGETGEELNVV
+644 VLAGERGKVLDVV
-657 ARTSTRNCVSVLLH
+657 ARTSQRNRVSVLLH

-678 YKKVMEEMPD
+678 YKTAMQMPD

-724 EMDPGLKAIAE
+724 EMDPELKAIAE
-735 SDADVNKLLFD
+735 GDADVNKLLFD
-746 EGDELYQRKQDQYR
+746 EKDELYQRKQDQYR
-760 RLLEKDRN
+760 RLLEKDRA
-768 KPRTQN
+768 KPRSQN

>member
-1 MIREIKMSNNIF
+1 MIRKIKMSNNIF
-13 GKIGSLLLLLAV
+13 GKIGTFLLLLAV

-37 DYIYIKVKVTLM
+37 DNFIFIKVKVTLM

-64 IIKDEKL
+64 IIKDERL
-71 DQKYEIDD
+71 DKSYEIDD
-79 ESGRSG
+79 ESGRSN
-85 SISVYPNSKLT
+85 SLAVYPNSKLT
-96 ISNLGYV
+96 ISAIGYE
-103 SQTIKVGKEDNNKTI
+103 SQTIKTGKDNNKTI
-118 EVKLLLHKYTVT
+118 EVKLLMERYTLMEAKVK
-130 GAEVIRGREDY
+130 GDLNDIF
-141 VSGPKRHP
+141 SGPARTV
-149 AKLKGNWY
+149 AKQEGNWY
-157 TIPFNMTLKRE
+157 KIPFTLKLKRE
-168 HFHHDSRVVMQ
+168 HFHHDSRVVVQ

-184 LTRDTVI
+184 HTRDTVI

-212 FDIEENDPVGE
+212 FDIEENDPLGE

-233 VINVTRLKQL
+233 VINVQRFKQL

-256 RQIKNIPT
+256 RQIKNIPK
-264 RLKWRKVD
+264 RLKARKID
-272 LHSYSWVDSV
+272 LHTYTWVDSI
-282 YLENPNDECD
+282 YKENPNDDCD

-300 NYNKVLYDTATVV
+300 DYYKVLYDTAAVV
-313 AVGVIRPLRWLE
+313 AVGVVRPLRWLE

-330 KEITDEK
+330 KEITDEN
-337 KIPKPVS
+337 KIPKPVQTP
-344 KPRADSAKVDLQF
+344 KADSAKVDLQF
-357 PNDGAQFDLSNE
+357 PNNGARFDLSNE
-369 GNKRIVDELVEKL
+369 VNKRIIDDLEEKL
-382 KALLGNKDA
+382 RALLSNKNA
-391 KRISLTLSCTS
+391 TRINITLSCTS
-402 SPEGGYAHNRDL
+402 SPEGGYAHNYSL
-414 SKARMLFAAR
+414 SQERMRFATN
-424 VLTDR
+424 VLYGR
-429 LGEDKFRVSFEQ
+429 LGADRDRVSFDQ
-441 DADVATWTD
+441 GASVATWTD

-476 RDDQWKAMRSLPF
+476 RDDQWRAMRSLPF

-510 YTELRNPSLQ
+510 YTEFRNPSLQ
-520 ETREEY
+520 ETRADY
-526 EKYGPGSR
+526 EKYGPGPN

-587 RSDTTLLAPFV
+587 RSDTTLLAPFA
-598 GSYAWDEIN
+598 GTYAWDEIN
-607 IAHAVALLENGAYQS
+607 IAHAVALLENGAYQA
-622 AMDHMQ
+622 AMDHMR

-634 KTKFLHSICA
+634 KTRFLHSICA
-644 VLAGETGEELNVV
+644 VLAGERGKVLDVV
-657 ARTSTRNCVSVLLH
+657 ARTSQRNRVSVLLH

-678 YKKVMEEMPD
+678 YKTAMQMPD

-724 EMDPGLKAIAE
+724 EMDPELKAIAE
-735 SDADVNKLLFD
+735 GDADVNKLLFD
-746 EGDELYQRKQDQYR
+746 EKDELYQRKQDQYR
-760 RLLEKDRN
+760 RLLEKDRA
-768 KPRTQN
+768 KPRSQN

>member
-1 MIREIKMSNNIF
+1 MSNNFF
-13 GKIGSLLLLLAV
+13 GKIGTFLLLLAV

-37 DYIYIKVKVTLM
+37 DNFIFIKVKVTLM

-64 IIKDEKL
+64 IIKDERL
-71 DQKYEIDD
+71 DKSYEIDD
-79 ESGRSG
+79 ESGRSN
-85 SISVYPNSKLT
+85 SLAVYPNSKLT
-96 ISNLGYV
+96 ISAIGYE
-103 SQTIKVGKEDNNKTI
+103 SQTIKTGKDNNKTI
-118 EVKLLLHKYTVT
+118 EVKLLMEKYTLMEAKVK
-130 GAEVIRGREDY
+130 GDLNDIF
-141 VSGPKRHP
+141 SGPARTV
-149 AKLKGNWY
+149 AKQEGNWY
-157 TIPFNMTLKRE
+157 KIPFTLKLKRE
-168 HFHHDSRVVMQ
+168 HFHHDSRVVVQ

-184 LTRDTVI
+184 HTRDTVI

-212 FDIEENDPVGE
+212 FDIEENDPLGE

-233 VINVTRLKQL
+233 VINVQRFKQL

-256 RQIKNIPT
+256 RQIKNIPK
-264 RLKWRKVD
+264 RLKARKID
-272 LHSYSWVDSV
+272 LHTYTWVDSI
-282 YLENPNDECD
+282 YKENPNDDCD

-300 NYNKVLYDTATVV
+300 DYYKVLYDTAAVV
-313 AVGVIRPLRWLE
+313 AVGVVRPLRWLE

-330 KEITDEK
+330 KEITDEN
-337 KIPKPVS
+337 KIPKPVQTP
-344 KPRADSAKVDLQF
+344 KADSAKVDLQF
-357 PNDGAQFDLSNE
+357 PNNGARFDLSNE
-369 GNKRIVDELVEKL
+369 VNKRIIDDLEEKL
-382 KALLGNKDA
+382 RALLSNKNA
-391 KRISLTLSCTS
+391 TRINITLSCTS
-402 SPEGGYAHNRDL
+402 SPEGGYAHNYSL
-414 SKARMLFAAR
+414 SQERMRFATN
-424 VLTDR
+424 VLYGR
-429 LGEDKFRVSFEQ
+429 LGADRDRVSFDQ
-441 DADVATWTD
+441 GASVATWTD

-476 RDDQWKAMRSLPF
+476 RDDQWRAMRSLPF

-510 YTELRNPSLQ
+510 YTEFRNPSLQ
-520 ETREEY
+520 ETRADY
-526 EKYGPGSR
+526 EKYGPGPN

-555 IIREALKQYPDKEAK
+555 IIREALKQYPDKESK

-587 RSDTTLLAPFV
+587 RSDTTLLAPFA
-598 GSYAWDEIN
+598 GTYAWDEIN
-607 IAHAVALLENGAYQS
+607 IAHAVALLENGAYQA
-622 AMDHMQ
+622 AMDHMR

-634 KTKFLHSICA
+634 KTRFLHSICA
-644 VLAGETGEELNVV
+644 VLAGERGKVLDVV
-657 ARTSTRNCVSVLLH
+657 ARTSQRNRVSVLLH

-678 YKKVMEEMPD
+678 YKTAMQMPD

-724 EMDPGLKAIAE
+724 EMDPELKAIAE
-735 SDADVNKLLFD
+735 GDADVNKLLFD
-746 EGDELYQRKQDQYR
+746 EKDELYQRKQDQYR
-760 RLLEKDRN
+760 RLLEKDRA
-768 KPRTQN
+768 KPRSQN

>member
-1 MIREIKMSNNIF
+1 MIRKIKMSNNIF
-13 GKIGSLLLLLAV
+13 GKIGTFLLLLAV

-37 DYIYIKVKVTLM
+37 DNFIFIKVKVTLM

-64 IIKDEKL
+64 LIKDERL
-71 DQKYEIDD
+71 DKSYEIDD
-79 ESGRSG
+79 ESGRSN
-85 SISVYPNSKLT
+85 SLAVYPNSKLT
-96 ISNLGYV
+96 ISAIGYE
-103 SQTIKVGKEDNNKTI
+103 SQTIKTGKDNNKTI
-118 EVKLLLHKYTVT
+118 EVKLLMEKYTLMEAKVK
-130 GAEVIRGREDY
+130 GDLNDIF
-141 VSGPKRHP
+141 SGPARTV
-149 AKLKGNWY
+149 AKQEGNWY
-157 TIPFNMTLKRE
+157 KIPFTLKLKRE
-168 HFHHDSRVVMQ
+168 HFHHDSRVVVQ

-184 LTRDTVI
+184 HTRDTVI

-212 FDIEENDPVGE
+212 FDIEENDPLGE

-233 VINVTRLKQL
+233 VINVQRFKQL

-256 RQIKNIPT
+256 RQIKNIPK
-264 RLKWRKVD
+264 RLKARKID
-272 LHSYSWVDSV
+272 LHTYTWVDSI
-282 YLENPNDECD
+282 YKENPNDDCD

-300 NYNKVLYDTATVV
+300 DYYKVLYDTAAVV
-313 AVGVIRPLRWLE
+313 AVGVVRPLRWLE

-330 KEITDEK
+330 KEITDEN
-337 KIPKPVS
+337 KIPKPVQTP
-344 KPRADSAKVDLQF
+344 KADSAKVDLQF
-357 PNDGAQFDLSNE
+357 PNNGARFDLSNE
-369 GNKRIVDELVEKL
+369 VNKRIIDDLEEKL
-382 KALLGNKDA
+382 RALLGNKNA
-391 KRISLTLSCTS
+391 TRINITLSCTS
-402 SPEGGYAHNRDL
+402 SPEGGYAHNYSL
-414 SKARMLFAAR
+414 SQERMRFATN
-424 VLTDR
+424 VLYGR
-429 LGEDKFRVSFEQ
+429 LGADRDRVSFDQ
-441 DADVATWTD
+441 GASVATWTD

-476 RDDQWKAMRSLPF
+476 RDDQWRAMRSLPF

-510 YTELRNPSLQ
+510 YTEFRNPSLQ
-520 ETREEY
+520 ETRADY
-526 EKYGPGSR
+526 EKYGPGPN

-587 RSDTTLLAPFV
+587 RSDTTLLAPFA
-598 GSYAWDEIN
+598 GTYAWDEIN
-607 IAHAVALLENGAYQS
+607 IAHAVALLENGAYQA
-622 AMDHMQ
+622 AMDHMR

-634 KTKFLHSICA
+634 KTRFLHSICA
-644 VLAGETGEELNVV
+644 VLAGERGKVLDVV
-657 ARTSTRNCVSVLLH
+657 ARTSQRNRVSVLLH

-678 YKKVMEEMPD
+678 YKTAMQMPD

-724 EMDPGLKAIAE
+724 EMDPELKAIAE
-735 SDADVNKLLFD
+735 GDADVNKLLFD
-746 EGDELYQRKQDQYR
+746 EKDELYQRKQDQYR
-760 RLLEKDRN
+760 RLLEKDRA
-768 KPRTQN
+768 KPRSQN
-774 YVEHEGGKQWGPKWK
+774 YVEHEGGKQWGPKWN

>member
-1 MIREIKMSNNIF
+1 MSNNIF
-13 GKIGSLLLLLAV
+13 GKIGTFLLLLAV

-37 DYIYIKVKVTLM
+37 DNFIFIKVKVTLM

-64 IIKDEKL
+64 IIKDERL
-71 DQKYEIDD
+71 DKSYEIDD
-79 ESGRSG
+79 ESGRSN
-85 SISVYPNSKLT
+85 SIAVYPNSKLT
-96 ISNLGYV
+96 ISAIGYE
-103 SQTIKVGKEDNNKTI
+103 SQTIKTGKDNNKTI
-118 EVKLLLHKYTVT
+118 EVKLLMERYTLMEAKVK
-130 GAEVIRGREDY
+130 GDLNDIF
-141 VSGPKRHP
+141 SGPARTV
-149 AKLKGNWY
+149 AKQEGNWY
-157 TIPFNMTLKRE
+157 KIPFTLKLKRE
-168 HFHHDSRVVMQ
+168 HFHHDSRVVVQ

-184 LTRDTVI
+184 HTRDTVI

-212 FDIEENDPVGE
+212 FDIEENDPLGE

-233 VINVTRLKQL
+233 VINVQRFKQL

-256 RQIKNIPT
+256 RQIKNIPK
-264 RLKWRKVD
+264 RLKARKID
-272 LHSYSWVDSV
+272 LHTYTWVDSI
-282 YLENPNDECD
+282 YKENPNDDCD

-300 NYNKVLYDTATVV
+300 DYYKVLYDTAAVV
-313 AVGVIRPLRWLE
+313 AVGVVRPLRWLE

-330 KEITDEK
+330 KEITDEN
-337 KIPKPVS
+337 KIPKPVQTP
-344 KPRADSAKVDLQF
+344 KADSAKVDLQF
-357 PNDGAQFDLSNE
+357 PNNGARFDLSNE
-369 GNKRIVDELVEKL
+369 VNKRIIDDLEEKL
-382 KALLGNKDA
+382 RALLGNKNA
-391 KRISLTLSCTS
+391 TRINITLSCTS
-402 SPEGGYAHNRDL
+402 SPEGGFAHNYSL
-414 SKARMLFAAR
+414 SQERMRFATN
-424 VLTDR
+424 VLYGR
-429 LGEDKFRVSFEQ
+429 LGADRDRVSFDQ
-441 DADVATWTD
+441 GASVATWTD

-476 RDDQWKAMRSLPF
+476 RDDQWRAMRSLPF

-510 YTELRNPSLQ
+510 YTEFRNPSLQ
-520 ETREEY
+520 ETRADY
-526 EKYGPGSR
+526 EKYGPGPN

-555 IIREALKQYPDKEAK
+555 IIREALKQYPDKESK

-587 RSDTTLLAPFV
+587 RSDTTLLAPFA
-598 GSYAWDEIN
+598 GTYAWDEIN
-607 IAHAVALLENGAYQS
+607 IAHAVALLENGAYQA
-622 AMDHMQ
+622 AMDHMR

-634 KTKFLHSICA
+634 KTRFLHSICA
-644 VLAGETGEELNVV
+644 VLAGERGKVLDVV
-657 ARTSTRNCVSVLLH
+657 ARTSQRNRVSVLLH

-678 YKKVMEEMPD
+678 YKTAMQMPD

-724 EMDPGLKAIAE
+724 EMDPELKAIAE
-735 SDADVNKLLFD
+735 GDADVNKLLFD
-746 EGDELYQRKQDQYR
+746 EKDELYQRKQDQYR
-760 RLLEKDRN
+760 RLLEKDRA
-768 KPRTQN
+768 KPRSQN

>member
-1 MIREIKMSNNIF
+1 MSNNIF
-13 GKIGSLLLLLAV
+13 GKIGTFLLLLAV

-37 DYIYIKVKVTLM
+37 DNFIFIKVKVTLM

-64 IIKDEKL
+64 IIKDERL
-71 DQKYEIDD
+71 DKSYEIDD
-79 ESGRSG
+79 ESGRSN
-85 SISVYPNSKLT
+85 SLAVYPNSKLT
-96 ISNLGYV
+96 IPAIGYE
-103 SQTIKVGKEDNNKTI
+103 SQTIKTGKDNNKTI
-118 EVKLLLHKYTVT
+118 EVKLLMERYTLMEAKVK
-130 GAEVIRGREDY
+130 GDLNDIF
-141 VSGPKRHP
+141 SGPARTV
-149 AKLKGNWY
+149 AKQEGNWY
-157 TIPFNMTLKRE
+157 KIPFTLKLKRE
-168 HFHHDSRVVMQ
+168 HFHHDSRVVVQ

-184 LTRDTVI
+184 HTRDTVI

-212 FDIEENDPVGE
+212 FDIEENDPLGE

-233 VINVTRLKQL
+233 VINVQRFKQL

-256 RQIKNIPT
+256 RQIKNIPK
-264 RLKWRKVD
+264 RLKARKID
-272 LHSYSWVDSV
+272 LHTYTWVDSI
-282 YLENPNDECD
+282 YKENPNDDCD

-300 NYNKVLYDTATVV
+300 DYYKVLYDTAAVV
-313 AVGVIRPLRWLE
+313 AVGVVRPLRWLE

-330 KEITDEK
+330 KEITDEN
-337 KIPKPVS
+337 KIPKPVQTP
-344 KPRADSAKVDLQF
+344 KADSAKVDLQF
-357 PNDGAQFDLSNE
+357 PNNGARFDLSNE
-369 GNKRIVDELVEKL
+369 VNKRIIDDLEEKL
-382 KALLGNKDA
+382 RALLSNKNA
-391 KRISLTLSCTS
+391 TRINITLSCTS
-402 SPEGGYAHNRDL
+402 SPEGGYAHNYSL
-414 SKARMLFAAR
+414 SQERMRFATN
-424 VLTDR
+424 VLYGR
-429 LGEDKFRVSFEQ
+429 LGADRDRVSFDQ
-441 DADVATWTD
+441 GASVATWTD

-476 RDDQWKAMRSLPF
+476 RDDQWRAMRSLPF

-510 YTELRNPSLQ
+510 YTEFRNPSLQ
-520 ETREEY
+520 ETRADY
-526 EKYGPGSR
+526 EKYGPGPN

-587 RSDTTLLAPFV
+587 RSDTTLLAPFA
-598 GSYAWDEIN
+598 GTYAWDEIN
-607 IAHAVALLENGAYQS
+607 IAHAVALLENGAYQA
-622 AMDHMQ
+622 AMDHMR

-634 KTKFLHSICA
+634 KTRFLHSICA
-644 VLAGETGEELNVV
+644 VLAGERGKVLDVV
-657 ARTSTRNCVSVLLH
+657 ARTSQRNRVSVLLH

-678 YKKVMEEMPD
+678 YKTAMQMPD

-724 EMDPGLKAIAE
+724 EMDPELKAIAE
-735 SDADVNKLLFD
+735 GDADVNKLLFD
-746 EGDELYQRKQDQYR
+746 EKDELYQRKQDQYR
-760 RLLEKDRN
+760 RLLEKDRA
-768 KPRTQN
+768 KPRSQN

>member
-1 MIREIKMSNNIF
+1 MIRKIKMSNNIF
-13 GKIGSLLLLLAV
+13 GKIGTFLLLLAV

-37 DYIYIKVKVTLM
+37 DNFIFIKVKVTLM

-64 IIKDEKL
+64 IIKDERL
-71 DQKYEIDD
+71 DKSYEIDD
-79 ESGRSG
+79 ESGRSN
-85 SISVYPNSKLT
+85 SLAVYPNSKLT
-96 ISNLGYV
+96 ISAIGYE
-103 SQTIKVGKEDNNKTI
+103 SQTIKTGKDNNKTI
-118 EVKLLLHKYTVT
+118 EVKLLMERYTLMEAKVK
-130 GAEVIRGREDY
+130 GDLNDIF
-141 VSGPKRHP
+141 SGPARTV
-149 AKLKGNWY
+149 AKQEGNWY
-157 TIPFNMTLKRE
+157 KIPFTLKLKRE
-168 HFHHDSRVVMQ
+168 HFHHDSRVVVQ

-184 LTRDTVI
+184 HTRDTVI

-212 FDIEENDPVGE
+212 FDIEENDPLGE

-233 VINVTRLKQL
+233 VINVQRFKQL

-256 RQIKNIPT
+256 RQIKNIPK
-264 RLKWRKVD
+264 RLKARKID
-272 LHSYSWVDSV
+272 LHTYTWVDSI
-282 YLENPNDECD
+282 YKENPNDDCD

-300 NYNKVLYDTATVV
+300 DYYKVLYDTAAVV
-313 AVGVIRPLRWLE
+313 AVGVVRPLRWLE

-330 KEITDEK
+330 KEITDEN
-337 KIPKPVS
+337 KIPKPVQTP
-344 KPRADSAKVDLQF
+344 KADSAKVDLQF
-357 PNDGAQFDLSNE
+357 PNNGARFDLSNE
-369 GNKRIVDELVEKL
+369 VNKRIIDDLEEKL
-382 KALLGNKDA
+382 RALLGNKNA
-391 KRISLTLSCTS
+391 TRINITLSCTS
-402 SPEGGYAHNRDL
+402 SPEGGFAHNYSL
-414 SKARMLFAAR
+414 SQERMRFATN
-424 VLTDR
+424 VLYGR
-429 LGEDKFRVSFEQ
+429 LGADRDRVSFDQ
-441 DADVATWTD
+441 GASVATWTD

-476 RDDQWKAMRSLPF
+476 RDDQWRAMRSLPF

-510 YTELRNPSLQ
+510 YTEFRNPSLQ
-520 ETREEY
+520 ETRADY
-526 EKYGPGSR
+526 EKYGPGPN

-587 RSDTTLLAPFV
+587 RSDTTLLAPFA
-598 GSYAWDEIN
+598 GTYAWDEIN
-607 IAHAVALLENGAYQS
+607 IAHAVALLENGAYQA
-622 AMDHMQ
+622 AMDHMR

-634 KTKFLHSICA
+634 KTRFLHSICA
-644 VLAGETGEELNVV
+644 VLAGERGKVLDVV
-657 ARTSTRNCVSVLLH
+657 ARTSQRNRVSVLLH

-678 YKKVMEEMPD
+678 YKTAMQMPD

-724 EMDPGLKAIAE
+724 EMDPELKAIAE
-735 SDADVNKLLFD
+735 GDADVNKLLFD
-746 EGDELYQRKQDQYR
+746 EKDELYQRKQDQYR
-760 RLLEKDRN
+760 RLLEKDRA
-768 KPRTQN
+768 KPRSQN
-774 YVEHEGGKQWGPKWK
+774 YVEHEGGKQWGLKWN

>member
-1 MIREIKMSNNIF
+1 MSNNIF
-13 GKIGSLLLLLAV
+13 GKIGTFLLLLAV

-37 DYIYIKVKVTLM
+37 DNFIFIKVKVTLM

-64 IIKDEKL
+64 IIKDERL
-71 DQKYEIDD
+71 DKSYEIDD
-79 ESGRSG
+79 ESGRSN
-85 SISVYPNSKLT
+85 SLAVYPNSKLT
-96 ISNLGYV
+96 ISAIGYE
-103 SQTIKVGKEDNNKTI
+103 SQTIKTGKDNNKTI
-118 EVKLLLHKYTVT
+118 EVKLLMERYTLMEAKVK
-130 GAEVIRGREDY
+130 GDLNDIF
-141 VSGPKRHP
+141 SGPARTV
-149 AKLKGNWY
+149 AKQEGNWY
-157 TIPFNMTLKRE
+157 KIPFTLKLKRE
-168 HFHHDSRVVMQ
+168 HFHHDSRVVVQ

-184 LTRDTVI
+184 HTRDTVI

-212 FDIEENDPVGE
+212 FDIEENDPLGE

-233 VINVTRLKQL
+233 VINVQRFKQL

-256 RQIKNIPT
+256 RQIKNIPK
-264 RLKWRKVD
+264 RLKARKID
-272 LHSYSWVDSV
+272 LHTYTWVDSI
-282 YLENPNDECD
+282 YKENPNDDCD

-300 NYNKVLYDTATVV
+300 DYYKVLYDTAAVV
-313 AVGVIRPLRWLE
+313 AVGVVRPLRWLE

-330 KEITDEK
+330 KEITDEN
-337 KIPKPVS
+337 KIPKPVQTP
-344 KPRADSAKVDLQF
+344 KADSAKVDLQF
-357 PNDGAQFDLSNE
+357 PNNGARFDLSNE
-369 GNKRIVDELVEKL
+369 VNKRIIDDLEEKL
-382 KALLGNKDA
+382 RALLSNKNA
-391 KRISLTLSCTS
+391 TRINITLSCTS
-402 SPEGGYAHNRDL
+402 SPEGGFAHNYSL
-414 SKARMLFAAR
+414 SQERMRFATN
-424 VLTDR
+424 VLYGR
-429 LGEDKFRVSFEQ
+429 LGADRDRVSFDQ
-441 DADVATWTD
+441 GASVATWTD

-476 RDDQWKAMRSLPF
+476 RDDQWRAMRSLPF
-489 YGDLL
+489 YGELL

-505 DYIIS
+505 EYIIS
-510 YTELRNPSLQ
+510 YTEFRNPSLQ
-520 ETREEY
+520 ETRADY
-526 EKYGPGSR
+526 EKYGPGPN

-587 RSDTTLLAPFV
+587 RSDTTLLAPFA
-598 GSYAWDEIN
+598 GTYAWDEIN
-607 IAHAVALLENGAYQS
+607 IAHAVALLENGAYQA
-622 AMDHMQ
+622 AMDHMR

-634 KTKFLHSICA
+634 KTRFLHSICA
-644 VLAGETGEELNVV
+644 VLAGERGKVLDVV
-657 ARTSTRNCVSVLLH
+657 ARTSQRNRVSVLLH

-678 YKKVMEEMPD
+678 YKTAMQMPD

-724 EMDPGLKAIAE
+724 EMDPELKAIAE
-735 SDADVNKLLFD
+735 GDADVNKLLFD
-746 EGDELYQRKQDQYR
+746 EKDELYQRKQDQYR
-760 RLLEKDRN
+760 RLLEKDRA
-768 KPRTQN
+768 KPRSQN
-774 YVEHEGGKQWGPKWK
+774 YVEHEGGKQWGPKWN

>member
-1 MIREIKMSNNIF
+1 MIRKIKMSNNIF
-13 GKIGSLLLLLAV
+13 GKIGTFLLLLAV

-37 DYIYIKVKVTLM
+37 DNFIFIKVKVTLM

-64 IIKDEKL
+64 IIKDERL
-71 DQKYEIDD
+71 DKSYEIDD
-79 ESGRSG
+79 ESGRSN
-85 SISVYPNSKLT
+85 SLAVYPNSKLT
-96 ISNLGYV
+96 ISAIGYE
-103 SQTIKVGKEDNNKTI
+103 SQTIKTGKDNNKTI
-118 EVKLLLHKYTVT
+118 EVKLLMERYTLMEAKVK
-130 GAEVIRGREDY
+130 GDLNDIF
-141 VSGPKRHP
+141 SGPARTV
-149 AKLKGNWY
+149 AKQEGNWY
-157 TIPFNMTLKRE
+157 KIPFTLKLKRE
-168 HFHHDSRVVMQ
+168 HFHHDSRVVVQ

-184 LTRDTVI
+184 HTRDTVI

-212 FDIEENDPVGE
+212 FDIEENDPLGE

-233 VINVTRLKQL
+233 VINVQRFKQL

-256 RQIKNIPT
+256 RQIKNIPK
-264 RLKWRKVD
+264 RLKARKID
-272 LHSYSWVDSV
+272 LHTYTWVDSI
-282 YLENPNDECD
+282 YKENPNDDCD

-300 NYNKVLYDTATVV
+300 DYYKVLYDTAAVV
-313 AVGVIRPLRWLE
+313 AVGVVRPLRWLE

-330 KEITDEK
+330 KEITDEN
-337 KIPKPVS
+337 KIPKPVQTP
-344 KPRADSAKVDLQF
+344 KADSAKVDLQF
-357 PNDGAQFDLSNE
+357 PNNGARFDLSNE
-369 GNKRIVDELVEKL
+369 VNKRIIDDLEEKL
-382 KALLGNKDA
+382 RALLGNKNA
-391 KRISLTLSCTS
+391 TRINITLSCTS
-402 SPEGGYAHNRDL
+402 SPEGGFAHNYSL
-414 SKARMLFAAR
+414 SQERMRFATN
-424 VLTDR
+424 VLYGR
-429 LGEDKFRVSFEQ
+429 LGADRDRVSFDQ
-441 DADVATWTD
+441 GASVATWTD

-476 RDDQWKAMRSLPF
+476 RDDQWRAMRSLPF

-510 YTELRNPSLQ
+510 YTEFRNPSLQ
-520 ETREEY
+520 ETRADY
-526 EKYGPGSR
+526 EKYGPGPN

-587 RSDTTLLAPFV
+587 RSDTTLLAPFA
-598 GSYAWDEIN
+598 GTYAWDEIN
-607 IAHAVALLENGAYQS
+607 IAHAVALLENGAYQA
-622 AMDHMQ
+622 AMDHMR

-634 KTKFLHSICA
+634 KTRFLHSICA
-644 VLAGETGEELNVV
+644 VLAGERGKVLDVV
-657 ARTSTRNCVSVLLH
+657 ARTSQRNRVSVLLH

-678 YKKVMEEMPD
+678 YKTAMQMPD

-724 EMDPGLKAIAE
+724 EMDPELKAIAE
-735 SDADVNKLLFD
+735 GDADVNKLLFD
-746 EGDELYQRKQDQYR
+746 EKDELYQRKQDQYR

-768 KPRTQN
+768 KPRSQN

>member
-1 MIREIKMSNNIF
+1 MSNNIF
-13 GKIGSLLLLLAV
+13 GKIGTFLLLLAV

-37 DYIYIKVKVTLM
+37 DNFIFIKVKVTLM

-64 IIKDEKL
+64 IIKDERL
-71 DQKYEIDD
+71 DKSYEIDD
-79 ESGRSG
+79 ESGRSN
-85 SISVYPNSKLT
+85 SLAVYPNSKLT
-96 ISNLGYV
+96 ISAIGYE
-103 SQTIKVGKEDNNKTI
+103 SQTIKTGKDNNKTI
-118 EVKLLLHKYTVT
+118 EVKLLMERYTLMEAKVK
-130 GAEVIRGREDY
+130 GDLNDIF
-141 VSGPKRHP
+141 SGPARTV
-149 AKLKGNWY
+149 AKQEGNWY
-157 TIPFNMTLKRE
+157 KIPFTLKLKRE
-168 HFHHDSRVVMQ
+168 HFHHDSRVVVQ

-184 LTRDTVI
+184 HTRDTVI

-212 FDIEENDPVGE
+212 FDIEENDPLGE

-233 VINVTRLKQL
+233 VINVQRFKQL

-256 RQIKNIPT
+256 RQIKNIPK
-264 RLKWRKVD
+264 RLKARKID
-272 LHSYSWVDSV
+272 LHTYTWVDSI
-282 YLENPNDECD
+282 YKENPNDDCD

-300 NYNKVLYDTATVV
+300 DYYKVLYDTAAVV
-313 AVGVIRPLRWLE
+313 AVGVVRPLRWLE

-330 KEITDEK
+330 KEITDEN
-337 KIPKPVS
+337 KIPKPVQTP
-344 KPRADSAKVDLQF
+344 KADSAKVDLQF
-357 PNDGAQFDLSNE
+357 PNNGARFDLSNE
-369 GNKRIVDELVEKL
+369 VNKRIIDDLEEKL
-382 KALLGNKDA
+382 RALLGNKNA
-391 KRISLTLSCTS
+391 TRINITLSCTS
-402 SPEGGYAHNRDL
+402 SPEGGFAHNYSL
-414 SKARMLFAAR
+414 SQERMRFATN
-424 VLTDR
+424 VLYGR
-429 LGEDKFRVSFEQ
+429 LGADRDRVSFDQ
-441 DADVATWTD
+441 GASVATWTD

-476 RDDQWKAMRSLPF
+476 RDDQWRAMRSLPF
-489 YGDLL
+489 YGELL

-510 YTELRNPSLQ
+510 YTEFRNPSLQ
-520 ETREEY
+520 ETRADY
-526 EKYGPGSR
+526 EKYGPGPN

-587 RSDTTLLAPFV
+587 RSDTTLLAPFA
-598 GSYAWDEIN
+598 GTYAWDEIN
-607 IAHAVALLENGAYQS
+607 IAHAVALLENGAYQA
-622 AMDHMQ
+622 AMDHMR

-634 KTKFLHSICA
+634 KTRFLHSICA
-644 VLAGETGEELNVV
+644 VLAGERGKVLDVV
-657 ARTSTRNCVSVLLH
+657 ARTSQRNRVSVLLH

-678 YKKVMEEMPD
+678 YKTAMQMPD

-724 EMDPGLKAIAE
+724 EMDPELKAIAE
-735 SDADVNKLLFD
+735 GDADVNKLLFD
-746 EGDELYQRKQDQYR
+746 EKDELYQRKQDQYR
-760 RLLEKDRN
+760 RLLEKDRA
-768 KPRTQN
+768 KPRSQN

>member
-1 MIREIKMSNNIF
+1 MSNNFF
-13 GKIGSLLLLLAV
+13 GKIGTFLLLLAV

-37 DYIYIKVKVTLM
+37 DNFIFIKVKVTLM

-64 IIKDEKL
+64 IIKDERL
-71 DQKYEIDD
+71 DKSYEIDD
-79 ESGRSG
+79 ESGRSN
-85 SISVYPNSKLT
+85 SLAVYPNSKLT
-96 ISNLGYV
+96 ISAIGYE
-103 SQTIKVGKEDNNKTI
+103 SQTIKTGKDNNKTI
-118 EVKLLLHKYTVT
+118 EVKLLMEKYTLMEAKVK
-130 GAEVIRGREDY
+130 GDLNDIF
-141 VSGPKRHP
+141 SGPARTV
-149 AKLKGNWY
+149 AKQEGNWY
-157 TIPFNMTLKRE
+157 KIPFTLKLKRE
-168 HFHHDSRVVMQ
+168 HFHHDSRVVVQ

-184 LTRDTVI
+184 HTRDTVI

-212 FDIEENDPVGE
+212 FDIEENDPLGE

-233 VINVTRLKQL
+233 VINVQRFKQL

-256 RQIKNIPT
+256 RQIKNIPK
-264 RLKWRKVD
+264 RLKARKID
-272 LHSYSWVDSV
+272 LHTYTWVDSI
-282 YLENPNDECD
+282 YKENPNDDCD

-300 NYNKVLYDTATVV
+300 DYYKVLYDTAAVV
-313 AVGVIRPLRWLE
+313 AVGVVRPLRWLE

-330 KEITDEK
+330 KEITDEN
-337 KIPKPVS
+337 KIPKPVQTP
-344 KPRADSAKVDLQF
+344 KADSAKVDLQF
-357 PNDGAQFDLSNE
+357 PNNGARFDLSNE
-369 GNKRIVDELVEKL
+369 VNKRIIDDLEEKL
-382 KALLGNKDA
+382 RALLGNKNA
-391 KRISLTLSCTS
+391 TRINITLSCTS
-402 SPEGGYAHNRDL
+402 SPEGGYAHNYSL
-414 SKARMLFAAR
+414 SQERMRFATN
-424 VLTDR
+424 VLYGR
-429 LGEDKFRVSFEQ
+429 LGADRDRVSFDQ
-441 DADVATWTD
+441 GASVATWTD

-476 RDDQWKAMRSLPF
+476 RDDQWRAMRSLPF

-510 YTELRNPSLQ
+510 YTEFRNPSLQ
-520 ETREEY
+520 ETRADY
-526 EKYGPGSR
+526 EKYGPGPN

-587 RSDTTLLAPFV
+587 RSDTTLLAPFA
-598 GSYAWDEIN
+598 GTYAWDEIN
-607 IAHAVALLENGAYQS
+607 IAHAVALLENGAYQA
-622 AMDHMQ
+622 AMDHMR

-634 KTKFLHSICA
+634 KTRFLHSICA
-644 VLAGETGEELNVV
+644 VLAGERGKVLDVV
-657 ARTSTRNCVSVLLH
+657 ARTSQRNRVSVLLH

-678 YKKVMEEMPD
+678 YKTAMQMPD

-724 EMDPGLKAIAE
+724 EMDPELKAIAE
-735 SDADVNKLLFD
+735 GDADVNKLLFD
-746 EGDELYQRKQDQYR
+746 EKDELYQRKQDQYR
-760 RLLEKDRN
+760 RLLEKDRA
-768 KPRTQN
+768 KPRLQN

>member
-1 MIREIKMSNNIF
+1 MSNNIF
-13 GKIGSLLLLLAV
+13 GKIGTFLLLLAV

-37 DYIYIKVKVTLM
+37 DNFIFIKVKVTLM

-64 IIKDEKL
+64 IIKDERL
-71 DQKYEIDD
+71 DKSYEIDD
-79 ESGRSG
+79 ESGRSN
-85 SISVYPNSKLT
+85 SLAVYPNSKLT
-96 ISNLGYV
+96 ISAIGYE
-103 SQTIKVGKEDNNKTI
+103 SQTIKTGKDNNKTI
-118 EVKLLLHKYTVT
+118 EVKLLMERYTLMEAKVK
-130 GAEVIRGREDY
+130 GDLNDIF
-141 VSGPKRHP
+141 SGPARTV
-149 AKLKGNWY
+149 AKQEGNWY
-157 TIPFNMTLKRE
+157 KIPFTLKLKRE
-168 HFHHDSRVVMQ
+168 HFHHDSRVVVQ

-184 LTRDTVI
+184 HTRDTVI

-212 FDIEENDPVGE
+212 FDIEENDPLGE

-233 VINVTRLKQL
+233 VINVQRFKQL

-256 RQIKNIPT
+256 RQIKNIPK
-264 RLKWRKVD
+264 RLKARKID
-272 LHSYSWVDSV
+272 LHTYTWVDSI
-282 YLENPNDECD
+282 YKENPNDDCD

-300 NYNKVLYDTATVV
+300 DYYKVLYDTAAVV
-313 AVGVIRPLRWLE
+313 AVGVVRPLRWLE

-330 KEITDEK
+330 KEITDEN
-337 KIPKPVS
+337 KIPKPVQTP
-344 KPRADSAKVDLQF
+344 KADSAKVDLQF
-357 PNDGAQFDLSNE
+357 PNNGARFDLSNE
-369 GNKRIVDELVEKL
+369 VNKRIIDDLEEKL
-382 KALLGNKDA
+382 RALLSNKNA
-391 KRISLTLSCTS
+391 TRINITLSCTS
-402 SPEGGYAHNRDL
+402 SPEGGFAHNYSL
-414 SKARMLFAAR
+414 SQERMRFATN
-424 VLTDR
+424 VLYGR
-429 LGEDKFRVSFEQ
+429 LGADRDRVSFDQ
-441 DADVATWTD
+441 GASVATWTD

-476 RDDQWKAMRSLPF
+476 RDDQWRAMRSLPF

-510 YTELRNPSLQ
+510 YTEFRNPSLQ
-520 ETREEY
+520 ETRADY
-526 EKYGPGSR
+526 EKYGPGPN

-587 RSDTTLLAPFV
+587 RSDTTLLAPFA
-598 GSYAWDEIN
+598 GTYAWDEIN
-607 IAHAVALLENGAYQS
+607 IAHAVALLENGAYQA
-622 AMDHMQ
+622 AMDHMR

-634 KTKFLHSICA
+634 KTRFLHSICA
-644 VLAGETGEELNVV
+644 VLAGERGKVLDVV
-657 ARTSTRNCVSVLLH
+657 ARTSQRNRVSVLLH

-678 YKKVMEEMPD
+678 YKTAMQMPD

-724 EMDPGLKAIAE
+724 EMDPELKAIAE
-735 SDADVNKLLFD
+735 GDADVNKLLFD
-746 EGDELYQRKQDQYR
+746 EKDELYQRKQDQYR

-768 KPRTQN
+768 KPRSQN

>member
-1 MIREIKMSNNIF
+1 MSNNIF
-13 GKIGSLLLLLAV
+13 GKIGTFLFLLAV

-37 DYIYIKVKVTLM
+37 DNFIFIKVKVTLM

-64 IIKDEKL
+64 IIKDERL
-71 DQKYEIDD
+71 DKSYEIDD
-79 ESGRSG
+79 ESGRSN
-85 SISVYPNSKLT
+85 SLAVYPNSKLT
-96 ISNLGYV
+96 ISAIGYE
-103 SQTIKVGKEDNNKTI
+103 SQTIKTGKDNNKTI
-118 EVKLLLHKYTVT
+118 EVKLLMERYTLMEAKVK
-130 GAEVIRGREDY
+130 GDLNDIF
-141 VSGPKRHP
+141 SGPARTV
-149 AKLKGNWY
+149 AKQEGNWY
-157 TIPFNMTLKRE
+157 KIPFTLKLKRE
-168 HFHHDSRVVMQ
+168 HFHHDSRVVVQ

-184 LTRDTVI
+184 HTRDTVI

-212 FDIEENDPVGE
+212 FDIEENDPLGE

-233 VINVTRLKQL
+233 VINVQRFKQL

-256 RQIKNIPT
+256 RQIKNIPK
-264 RLKWRKVD
+264 RLKARKID
-272 LHSYSWVDSV
+272 LHTYTWVDSI
-282 YLENPNDECD
+282 YKENPNDDCD

-300 NYNKVLYDTATVV
+300 DYYKVLYDTAAVV
-313 AVGVIRPLRWLE
+313 AVGVVRPLRWLE

-330 KEITDEK
+330 KEITDEN
-337 KIPKPVS
+337 KIPKPVQTP
-344 KPRADSAKVDLQF
+344 KADSAKVDLQF
-357 PNDGAQFDLSNE
+357 PNNGARFDLSNE
-369 GNKRIVDELVEKL
+369 VNKRIIDDLEEKL
-382 KALLGNKDA
+382 RALLSNKNA
-391 KRISLTLSCTS
+391 TRINITLSCTS
-402 SPEGGYAHNRDL
+402 SPEGGFAHNYSL
-414 SKARMLFAAR
+414 SQERMRFATN
-424 VLTDR
+424 VLYGR
-429 LGEDKFRVSFEQ
+429 LGADRDRVSFDQ
-441 DADVATWTD
+441 GASVATWTD

-476 RDDQWKAMRSLPF
+476 RDDQWRAMRSLPF

-510 YTELRNPSLQ
+510 YTEFRNPSLQ
-520 ETREEY
+520 ETRADY
-526 EKYGPGSR
+526 EKYGPGPN

-587 RSDTTLLAPFV
+587 RSDTTLLAPFA
-598 GSYAWDEIN
+598 GTYAWDEIN
-607 IAHAVALLENGAYQS
+607 IAHAVALLENGAYQA
-622 AMDHMQ
+622 AMDHMR

-634 KTKFLHSICA
+634 KTRFLHSICA
-644 VLAGETGEELNVV
+644 VLAGERGKVLDVV
-657 ARTSTRNCVSVLLH
+657 ARTSQRNRVSVLLH

-678 YKKVMEEMPD
+678 YKTAMQMPD

-724 EMDPGLKAIAE
+724 EMDPELKAIAE
-735 SDADVNKLLFD
+735 GDADVNKLLFD
-746 EGDELYQRKQDQYR
+746 EKDELYQRKQDQYR
-760 RLLEKDRN
+760 RLLEKDRA
-768 KPRTQN
+768 KPRSQN

>member
-1 MIREIKMSNNIF
+1 MSNNIF
-13 GKIGSLLLLLAV
+13 GKIGTFLLLLAV

-37 DYIYIKVKVTLM
+37 DNFIFIKVKVTLM

-64 IIKDEKL
+64 IIKDERL
-71 DQKYEIDD
+71 DKSYEIDD
-79 ESGRSG
+79 ESGRSN
-85 SISVYPNSKLT
+85 SLAVYPNSKLT
-96 ISNLGYV
+96 ISAIGYE
-103 SQTIKVGKEDNNKTI
+103 SQTIKTGKDNNKTI
-118 EVKLLLHKYTVT
+118 EVKLLMEKYTLMEAKAK
-130 GAEVIRGREDY
+130 GDLNDIF
-141 VSGPKRHP
+141 SGPARTV
-149 AKLKGNWY
+149 AKQEGNWY
-157 TIPFNMTLKRE
+157 KIPFTLKLKRE
-168 HFHHDSRVVMQ
+168 HFHHDSRVVVQ

-184 LTRDTVI
+184 HTRDTVI

-212 FDIEENDPVGE
+212 FDIEENDPLGE

-233 VINVTRLKQL
+233 VINVQRFKQL

-256 RQIKNIPT
+256 RQIKNIPK
-264 RLKWRKVD
+264 RLKARKID
-272 LHSYSWVDSV
+272 LHTYTWVDSI
-282 YLENPNDECD
+282 YKENPNDDCD

-300 NYNKVLYDTATVV
+300 DYYKVLYDTAAVV
-313 AVGVIRPLRWLE
+313 AVGVVRPLRWLE

-330 KEITDEK
+330 KEITDEN
-337 KIPKPVS
+337 KIPKPVQTP
-344 KPRADSAKVDLQF
+344 KADSAKVDLQF
-357 PNDGAQFDLSNE
+357 PNNGARFDLSNE
-369 GNKRIVDELVEKL
+369 VNKRIIDDLEEKL
-382 KALLGNKDA
+382 RALLGNKNA
-391 KRISLTLSCTS
+391 TRINITLSCTS
-402 SPEGGYAHNRDL
+402 SPEGGFAHNYSL
-414 SKARMLFAAR
+414 SQERMRFATN
-424 VLTDR
+424 VLYGR
-429 LGEDKFRVSFEQ
+429 LGADRDRVSFDQ
-441 DADVATWTD
+441 GASVATWTD

-476 RDDQWKAMRSLPF
+476 RDDQWRAMRSLPF

-510 YTELRNPSLQ
+510 YTEFRNPSLQ
-520 ETREEY
+520 ETRADY
-526 EKYGPGSR
+526 EKYGPGPN

-587 RSDTTLLAPFV
+587 RSDTTLLAPFA
-598 GSYAWDEIN
+598 GTYAWDEIN
-607 IAHAVALLENGAYQS
+607 IAHAVALLENGAYQA
-622 AMDHMQ
+622 AMDHMR

-634 KTKFLHSICA
+634 KTRFLHSICA
-644 VLAGETGEELNVV
+644 VLAGERGKVLDVV
-657 ARTSTRNCVSVLLH
+657 ARTSQRNRVSVLLH

-678 YKKVMEEMPD
+678 YKTAMQMPD

-724 EMDPGLKAIAE
+724 EMDPELKAIAE
-735 SDADVNKLLFD
+735 GDADVNKLLFD
-746 EGDELYQRKQDQYR
+746 EKDELYQRKQDQYR

-768 KPRTQN
+768 KPRSQN

>member
-1 MIREIKMSNNIF
+1 MIRKIKMSNNIF
-13 GKIGSLLLLLAV
+13 GKIGILLLLLAV

-37 DYIYIKVKVTLM
+37 DNFIFIKVKVTLM

-64 IIKDEKL
+64 LIKDERL
-71 DQKYEIDD
+71 DKSYEIDD
-79 ESGRSG
+79 ESGRSN
-85 SISVYPNSKLT
+85 SLAVYPNSKLT
-96 ISNLGYV
+96 ISAIGYE
-103 SQTIKVGKEDNNKTI
+103 SQTIKTGKDNNKTI
-118 EVKLLLHKYTVT
+118 EVKLLMERYTLMEAKVK
-130 GAEVIRGREDY
+130 GDLNDIF
-141 VSGPKRHP
+141 SGPARTV
-149 AKLKGNWY
+149 AKQEGNWY
-157 TIPFNMTLKRE
+157 KIPFTLKLKRE
-168 HFHHDSRVVMQ
+168 HFHHDSRVVVQ

-184 LTRDTVI
+184 HTRDTVI

-212 FDIEENDPVGE
+212 FDIEENDPLGE

-233 VINVTRLKQL
+233 VINVQRFKQL

-256 RQIKNIPT
+256 RQIKNIPK
-264 RLKWRKVD
+264 RLKARKID
-272 LHSYSWVDSV
+272 LHTYTWVDSI
-282 YLENPNDECD
+282 YKENPNDDCD

-300 NYNKVLYDTATVV
+300 DYYKVLYDTAAVV
-313 AVGVIRPLRWLE
+313 AVGVVRPLRWLE

-330 KEITDEK
+330 KEITDEN
-337 KIPKPVS
+337 KIPKPVQTP
-344 KPRADSAKVDLQF
+344 KADSAKVDLQF
-357 PNDGAQFDLSNE
+357 PNNGARFDLSNE
-369 GNKRIVDELVEKL
+369 VNKRIIDDLEEKL
-382 KALLGNKDA
+382 RALLGNKNA
-391 KRISLTLSCTS
+391 TRINITLSCTS
-402 SPEGGYAHNRDL
+402 SPEGGFAHNYSL
-414 SKARMLFAAR
+414 SQERMRFATN
-424 VLTDR
+424 VLYGR
-429 LGEDKFRVSFEQ
+429 LGADRDRVSFDQ
-441 DADVATWTD
+441 GASVATWTD

-476 RDDQWKAMRSLPF
+476 RDDQWRAMRSLPF

-510 YTELRNPSLQ
+510 YTEFRNPSLQ
-520 ETREEY
+520 ETRADY
-526 EKYGPGSR
+526 EKYGPGPN

-587 RSDTTLLAPFV
+587 RSDTTLLAPFA
-598 GSYAWDEIN
+598 GTYAWDEIN
-607 IAHAVALLENGAYQS
+607 IAHAVALLENGAYQA
-622 AMDHMQ
+622 AMDHMR

-634 KTKFLHSICA
+634 KTRFLHSICA
-644 VLAGETGEELNVV
+644 VLAGERGKVLDVV
-657 ARTSTRNCVSVLLH
+657 ARTSQRNRVSVLLH

-678 YKKVMEEMPD
+678 YKTAMQMPD

-724 EMDPGLKAIAE
+724 EMDPELKAIAE
-735 SDADVNKLLFD
+735 GDADVNKLLFD
-746 EGDELYQRKQDQYR
+746 EKDELYQRKQDQYR
-760 RLLEKDRN
+760 RLLEKDRA
-768 KPRTQN
+768 KPRSQN
-774 YVEHEGGKQWGPKWK
+774 YVEHEGGKQWGPKWN

>member
-1 MIREIKMSNNIF
+1 MIRKIKMSNNIF
-13 GKIGSLLLLLAV
+13 GKIGTFLLLLAV

-37 DYIYIKVKVTLM
+37 DNFIFIKVKVTLM

-64 IIKDEKL
+64 IIKDERL
-71 DQKYEIDD
+71 DKSYEIDD
-79 ESGRSG
+79 ESGRSN
-85 SISVYPNSKLT
+85 SLAVYPNSKLT
-96 ISNLGYV
+96 ISAIGYE
-103 SQTIKVGKEDNNKTI
+103 SQTIKTGKDNNKTI
-118 EVKLLLHKYTVT
+118 EVKLLMEEYTFKEAKVK
-130 GAEVIRGREDY
+130 GDLNDIF
-141 VSGPKRHP
+141 SGPARTV
-149 AKLKGNWY
+149 AKQEGNWY
-157 TIPFNMTLKRE
+157 KIPFTLKLKRE
-168 HFHHDSRVVMQ
+168 HFHHDSRVVVQ

-184 LTRDTVI
+184 HTRDTVI

-212 FDIEENDPVGE
+212 FDIEENDPLGE

-233 VINVTRLKQL
+233 VINVQRFKQL

-256 RQIKNIPT
+256 RQIKNIPK
-264 RLKWRKVD
+264 RLKARKID
-272 LHSYSWVDSV
+272 LHTYTWVDSI
-282 YLENPNDECD
+282 YKENPNDDCD

-300 NYNKVLYDTATVV
+300 DYYKVLYDTAAVV
-313 AVGVIRPLRWLE
+313 AVGVVRPLRWLE

-330 KEITDEK
+330 KEITDEN
-337 KIPKPVS
+337 KIPKPVQTP
-344 KPRADSAKVDLQF
+344 KADSAKVDLQF
-357 PNDGAQFDLSNE
+357 PNNGARFDLSNE
-369 GNKRIVDELVEKL
+369 VNKRIIDDLEEKL
-382 KALLGNKDA
+382 RALLGNKNA
-391 KRISLTLSCTS
+391 KRINITLFCTS
-402 SPEGGYAHNRDL
+402 SPEGGYAHNYSL
-414 SKARMLFAAR
+414 SQERMRFATN
-424 VLTDR
+424 VLYGR
-429 LGEDKFRVSFEQ
+429 LGADRDRVSFDQ
-441 DADVATWTD
+441 GASVATWTD

-476 RDDQWKAMRSLPF
+476 RDDQWRAMRSLPF

-510 YTELRNPSLQ
+510 YTEFRNPSLQ
-520 ETREEY
+520 ETRADY
-526 EKYGPGSR
+526 EKYGPGPN

-555 IIREALKQYPDKEAK
+555 IIREALKQYPDKESK

-587 RSDTTLLAPFV
+587 RSDTTLLAPFA
-598 GSYAWDEIN
+598 GTYAWDEIN
-607 IAHAVALLENGAYQS
+607 IAHAVALLENGAYQA
-622 AMDHMQ
+622 AMDHMR

-634 KTKFLHSICA
+634 KTRFLHSICA
-644 VLAGETGEELNVV
+644 VLAGERGKVLDVV
-657 ARTSTRNCVSVLLH
+657 ARTSQRNRVSVLLH

-678 YKKVMEEMPD
+678 YKTAMQMPD

-724 EMDPGLKAIAE
+724 EMDPELKAIAE
-735 SDADVNKLLFD
+735 GDADVNKLLFD
-746 EGDELYQRKQDQYR
+746 EKDELYQRKQDQYR
-760 RLLEKDRN
+760 RLLEKDRA
-768 KPRTQN
+768 KPRSQN

>member
-1 MIREIKMSNNIF
+1 MIRKIKMSNNIF
-13 GKIGSLLLLLAV
+13 GKIGTFLLLLAV
-25 CYFFSPQVAYGQ
+25 CYFFSLQVAYGQ
-37 DYIYIKVKVTLM
+37 DNFIFIKVKVTLM

-64 IIKDEKL
+64 IIKDERL
-71 DQKYEIDD
+71 DKSYEIDD
-79 ESGRSG
+79 ESGRSN
-85 SISVYPNSKLT
+85 SLAVYPNSKLT
-96 ISNLGYV
+96 ISAIGYE
-103 SQTIKVGKEDNNKTI
+103 SQTIKTGKDNNKTI
-118 EVKLLLHKYTVT
+118 EVKLLMERYTLMEAKVK
-130 GAEVIRGREDY
+130 GDLNDIF
-141 VSGPKRHP
+141 SGPARTV
-149 AKLKGNWY
+149 AKQEGNWY
-157 TIPFNMTLKRE
+157 KIPFTLKLKRE
-168 HFHHDSRVVMQ
+168 HFHHDSRVVVQ

-184 LTRDTVI
+184 HTRDTVI

-212 FDIEENDPVGE
+212 FDIEENDPLGE

-233 VINVTRLKQL
+233 VINVQRFKQL

-256 RQIKNIPT
+256 RQIKNIPK
-264 RLKWRKVD
+264 RLKARKID
-272 LHSYSWVDSV
+272 LHTYTWVDSI
-282 YLENPNDECD
+282 YKENPNDDCD

-300 NYNKVLYDTATVV
+300 DYYKVLYDTAAVV
-313 AVGVIRPLRWLE
+313 AVGVVRPLRWLE

-330 KEITDEK
+330 KEITDEN
-337 KIPKPVS
+337 KIPKPVQTP
-344 KPRADSAKVDLQF
+344 KADSAKVDLQF
-357 PNDGAQFDLSNE
+357 PNNGARFDLSNE
-369 GNKRIVDELVEKL
+369 VNKRIIDDLEEKL
-382 KALLGNKDA
+382 RALLSNKNA
-391 KRISLTLSCTS
+391 TRINITLSCTS
-402 SPEGGYAHNRDL
+402 SPEGGFAHNYSL
-414 SKARMLFAAR
+414 SQERMRFATN
-424 VLTDR
+424 VLYGR
-429 LGEDKFRVSFEQ
+429 LGADRDRVSFDQ
-441 DADVATWTD
+441 GASVATWTD

-476 RDDQWKAMRSLPF
+476 RDDQWRAMRSLPF

-510 YTELRNPSLQ
+510 YTEFRNPSLQ
-520 ETREEY
+520 ETRADY
-526 EKYGPGSR
+526 EKYGPGPN

-555 IIREALKQYPDKEAK
+555 IIREALKQYPDKESK

-587 RSDTTLLAPFV
+587 RSDTTLLAPFA
-598 GSYAWDEIN
+598 GTYAWDEIN
-607 IAHAVALLENGAYQS
+607 IAHAVALLENGAYQA
-622 AMDHMQ
+622 AMDHMR

-634 KTKFLHSICA
+634 KTRFLHSICA
-644 VLAGETGEELNVV
+644 VLAGERGKVLDVV
-657 ARTSTRNCVSVLLH
+657 ARTSQRNRVSVLLH

-678 YKKVMEEMPD
+678 YKTAMQMPD

-724 EMDPGLKAIAE
+724 EMDPELKAIAE
-735 SDADVNKLLFD
+735 GDADVNKLLFD
-746 EGDELYQRKQDQYR
+746 EKDELYQRKQDQYR
-760 RLLEKDRN
+760 RLLEKDRA
-768 KPRTQN
+768 KPRSQN

>member
-1 MIREIKMSNNIF
+1 MSNNIF
-13 GKIGSLLLLLAV
+13 GKIGILLLLLAV

-37 DYIYIKVKVTLM
+37 DNFIFIKVKVTLM

-64 IIKDEKL
+64 IIKDERL
-71 DQKYEIDD
+71 DKSYEIDD
-79 ESGRSG
+79 ESGRSN
-85 SISVYPNSKLT
+85 SLAVYPNSKLT
-96 ISNLGYV
+96 ISAIGYE
-103 SQTIKVGKEDNNKTI
+103 SQTIKTGKDNNKTI
-118 EVKLLLHKYTVT
+118 EVKLLMEKYTLMEAKVK
-130 GAEVIRGREDY
+130 GDLNDIF
-141 VSGPKRHP
+141 SGPARTV
-149 AKLKGNWY
+149 AKQEGNWY
-157 TIPFNMTLKRE
+157 KIPFTLKLKRE
-168 HFHHDSRVVMQ
+168 HFHHDSRVVVQ

-184 LTRDTVI
+184 HTRDTVI

-212 FDIEENDPVGE
+212 FDIEENDPLGE

-233 VINVTRLKQL
+233 VINVQRFKQL

-256 RQIKNIPT
+256 RQIKNIPK
-264 RLKWRKVD
+264 RLKARKID
-272 LHSYSWVDSV
+272 LHTYTWVDSI
-282 YLENPNDECD
+282 YKENPNDDCD

-300 NYNKVLYDTATVV
+300 DYYKVLYDTAAVV
-313 AVGVIRPLRWLE
+313 AVGVVRPLRWLE

-330 KEITDEK
+330 KEITDEN
-337 KIPKPVS
+337 KIPKPVQTP
-344 KPRADSAKVDLQF
+344 KADSAKVDLQF
-357 PNDGAQFDLSNE
+357 PNNGARFDLSNE
-369 GNKRIVDELVEKL
+369 VNKRIIDELEEKL
-382 KALLGNKDA
+382 RALLSNKNA
-391 KRISLTLSCTS
+391 TRINITLSCTS
-402 SPEGGYAHNRDL
+402 SPEGGFAHNYSL
-414 SKARMLFAAR
+414 SQERMRFATN
-424 VLTDR
+424 VLYGR
-429 LGEDKFRVSFEQ
+429 LGADRDRVSFDQ
-441 DADVATWTD
+441 GASVATWTD

-476 RDDQWKAMRSLPF
+476 RDDQWRAMRSLPF

-510 YTELRNPSLQ
+510 YTEFRNPSLQ
-520 ETREEY
+520 ETRADY
-526 EKYGPGSR
+526 EKYGPGPN

-587 RSDTTLLAPFV
+587 RSDTTLLAPFA
-598 GSYAWDEIN
+598 GTYAWDEIN
-607 IAHAVALLENGAYQS
+607 IAHAVALLENGAYQA
-622 AMDHMQ
+622 AMDHMR

-634 KTKFLHSICA
+634 KTRFLHSICA
-644 VLAGETGEELNVV
+644 VLAGERGKVLDVV
-657 ARTSTRNCVSVLLH
+657 ARTSQRNRVSVLLH

-678 YKKVMEEMPD
+678 YKTAMQMPD

-724 EMDPGLKAIAE
+724 EMDPELKAIAE
-735 SDADVNKLLFD
+735 GDADVNKLLFD
-746 EGDELYQRKQDQYR
+746 EKDELYQRKQDQYR
-760 RLLEKDRN
+760 RLLEKDRA
-768 KPRTQN
+768 KPRSQN

>member
-1 MIREIKMSNNIF
+1 MSNNIF
-13 GKIGSLLLLLAV
+13 GKIGTFLLLLAV

-37 DYIYIKVKVTLM
+37 DNFIFIKVKVTLM

-64 IIKDEKL
+64 IIKDERL
-71 DQKYEIDD
+71 DKSYEIDD
-79 ESGRSG
+79 ESGRSN
-85 SISVYPNSKLT
+85 SLAVYPNSKLT
-96 ISNLGYV
+96 ISAIGYE
-103 SQTIKVGKEDNNKTI
+103 SQTIKTGKDNNKTI
-118 EVKLLLHKYTVT
+118 EVKLLMERYTLMEAKVK
-130 GAEVIRGREDY
+130 GDLNDIF
-141 VSGPKRHP
+141 SGPARTV
-149 AKLKGNWY
+149 AKQEGNWY
-157 TIPFNMTLKRE
+157 KIPFTLKLKRE
-168 HFHHDSRVVMQ
+168 HFHHDSRVVVQ

-184 LTRDTVI
+184 HTRDTVI

-212 FDIEENDPVGE
+212 FDIEENDPLGE

-233 VINVTRLKQL
+233 VINVQRFKQL

-256 RQIKNIPT
+256 RQIKNIPK
-264 RLKWRKVD
+264 RLKARKID
-272 LHSYSWVDSV
+272 LHTYTWVDSI
-282 YLENPNDECD
+282 YKENPNDDCD

-300 NYNKVLYDTATVV
+300 DYYKVLYDTAAVV
-313 AVGVIRPLRWLE
+313 AVGVVRPLRWLE

-330 KEITDEK
+330 KEITDEN
-337 KIPKPVS
+337 KIPKPVQTP
-344 KPRADSAKVDLQF
+344 KADSAKVDLQF
-357 PNDGAQFDLSNE
+357 PNNGARFDLSNE
-369 GNKRIVDELVEKL
+369 VNKRIIDDLEEKL
-382 KALLGNKDA
+382 RALLGNKNA
-391 KRISLTLSCTS
+391 TRINITLSCTS
-402 SPEGGYAHNRDL
+402 SPEGGYAHNYSL
-414 SKARMLFAAR
+414 SQERMRFATN
-424 VLTDR
+424 VLYGR
-429 LGEDKFRVSFEQ
+429 LGADRDRVSFDQ
-441 DADVATWTD
+441 GASVATWTD

-476 RDDQWKAMRSLPF
+476 RDDQWRAMRSLPF

-510 YTELRNPSLQ
+510 YTEFRNPSLQ
-520 ETREEY
+520 ETRADY
-526 EKYGPGSR
+526 EKYGPGPN

-587 RSDTTLLAPFV
+587 RSDTTLLAPFA
-598 GSYAWDEIN
+598 GTYAWDEIN
-607 IAHAVALLENGAYQS
+607 IAHAVALLENGAYQA
-622 AMDHMQ
+622 AMDHMR

-634 KTKFLHSICA
+634 KTRFLHSICA
-644 VLAGETGEELNVV
+644 VLAGERGKVLDVV
-657 ARTSTRNCVSVLLH
+657 ARTSQRNRVSVLLH

-678 YKKVMEEMPD
+678 YKTAMQMPD

-724 EMDPGLKAIAE
+724 EMDPELKAIAE
-735 SDADVNKLLFD
+735 GDADVNKLLFD
-746 EGDELYQRKQDQYR
+746 EKDELYQRKQDQYR
-760 RLLEKDRN
+760 RLLEKDRA
-768 KPRTQN
+768 KPRSQN
-774 YVEHEGGKQWGPKWK
+774 YVEHEGGKQWGPKWN

>member
-1 MIREIKMSNNIF
+1 MSNNIF
-13 GKIGSLLLLLAV
+13 GKIGTFLLLLAV

-37 DYIYIKVKVTLM
+37 DNFIFIKVKVTLM

-64 IIKDEKL
+64 IIKDERL
-71 DQKYEIDD
+71 DKSYEIDD
-79 ESGRSG
+79 ESGRSN
-85 SISVYPNSKLT
+85 SLAVYPNSKLT
-96 ISNLGYV
+96 ISAIGYE
-103 SQTIKVGKEDNNKTI
+103 SQTIKTGKDNNKTI
-118 EVKLLLHKYTVT
+118 EVKLLMEKYTLMEAKVK
-130 GAEVIRGREDY
+130 GDLNDIF
-141 VSGPKRHP
+141 SGPARTV
-149 AKLKGNWY
+149 AKQEGNWY
-157 TIPFNMTLKRE
+157 KIPFTLKLKRE
-168 HFHHDSRVVMQ
+168 HFHHDSRVVVQ

-184 LTRDTVI
+184 HTRDTVI

-212 FDIEENDPVGE
+212 FDIEENDPLGE

-233 VINVTRLKQL
+233 VINVQRFKQL

-256 RQIKNIPT
+256 RQIKNIPK
-264 RLKWRKVD
+264 RLKARKID
-272 LHSYSWVDSV
+272 LHTYTWVDSI
-282 YLENPNDECD
+282 YKENPNDDCD

-300 NYNKVLYDTATVV
+300 DYYKVLYDTAAVV
-313 AVGVIRPLRWLE
+313 AVGVVRPLRWLE

-330 KEITDEK
+330 KEITDEN
-337 KIPKPVS
+337 KIPKPVQTP
-344 KPRADSAKVDLQF
+344 KADSAKVDLQF
-357 PNDGAQFDLSNE
+357 PNNGARFDLSNE
-369 GNKRIVDELVEKL
+369 VNKRIIDDLEEKL
-382 KALLGNKDA
+382 RALLGNKNA
-391 KRISLTLSCTS
+391 TRINITLSCTS
-402 SPEGGYAHNRDL
+402 SPEGGYAHNYSL
-414 SKARMLFAAR
+414 SQERMRFATN
-424 VLTDR
+424 VLYGR
-429 LGEDKFRVSFEQ
+429 LGADRDRVSFDQ
-441 DADVATWTD
+441 GASVATWTD

-476 RDDQWKAMRSLPF
+476 RDDQWRAMRSLPF

-510 YTELRNPSLQ
+510 YTEFRNPSLQ
-520 ETREEY
+520 ETRADY
-526 EKYGPGSR
+526 EKYGPGPN

-587 RSDTTLLAPFV
+587 RSDTTLLAPFA
-598 GSYAWDEIN
+598 GTYAWDEIN
-607 IAHAVALLENGAYQS
+607 IAHAVALLENGAYQA
-622 AMDHMQ
+622 AMDHMR

-634 KTKFLHSICA
+634 KTRFLHSICA
-644 VLAGETGEELNVV
+644 VLAGERGKVLDVV
-657 ARTSTRNCVSVLLH
+657 ARTSQRNRVSVLLH

-678 YKKVMEEMPD
+678 YKTAMQMPD

-724 EMDPGLKAIAE
+724 EMDPELKAIAE
-735 SDADVNKLLFD
+735 GDADVNKLLFD
-746 EGDELYQRKQDQYR
+746 EKDELYQRKQDQYR
-760 RLLEKDRN
+760 RLLEKDRA
-768 KPRTQN
+768 KPRSQN

>member
-1 MIREIKMSNNIF
+1 MIRKIKMSNNIF
-13 GKIGSLLLLLAV
+13 GKIGTLLLLLTV

-37 DYIYIKVKVTLM
+37 DNFIFIKVKVTLM

-64 IIKDEKL
+64 IIKDERL
-71 DQKYEIDD
+71 DKSYEIDD
-79 ESGRSG
+79 ESGRSN
-85 SISVYPNSKLT
+85 SLAVYPNSKLT
-96 ISNLGYV
+96 ISAIGYE
-103 SQTIKVGKEDNNKTI
+103 SQTIKTGKDNNKTI
-118 EVKLLLHKYTVT
+118 EVKLLMERYTLMEAKVK
-130 GAEVIRGREDY
+130 GDLNDIF
-141 VSGPKRHP
+141 SGPARTV
-149 AKLKGNWY
+149 AKQEGNWY
-157 TIPFNMTLKRE
+157 KIPFTLKLKRE
-168 HFHHDSRVVMQ
+168 HFHHDSRVVVQ

-184 LTRDTVI
+184 HTRDTVI

-212 FDIEENDPVGE
+212 FDIEENDPLGE

-233 VINVTRLKQL
+233 VINVQRFKQL

-256 RQIKNIPT
+256 RQIKNIPK
-264 RLKWRKVD
+264 RLKARKID
-272 LHSYSWVDSV
+272 LHTYTWVDSI
-282 YLENPNDECD
+282 YKENPNDDCD

-300 NYNKVLYDTATVV
+300 DYYKVLYDTAAVV
-313 AVGVIRPLRWLE
+313 AVGVVRPLRWLE

-330 KEITDEK
+330 KEITDEN
-337 KIPKPVS
+337 KIPKPVQTP
-344 KPRADSAKVDLQF
+344 KADSAKVDLQF
-357 PNDGAQFDLSNE
+357 PNNGARFDLSNE
-369 GNKRIVDELVEKL
+369 VNKRIIDELEEKL
-382 KALLGNKDA
+382 RALLSNKNA
-391 KRISLTLSCTS
+391 TRINITLSCTS
-402 SPEGGYAHNRDL
+402 SPEGGFAHNYSL
-414 SKARMLFAAR
+414 SQERMRFATN
-424 VLTDR
+424 VLYGR
-429 LGEDKFRVSFEQ
+429 LGADRDRVSFDQ
-441 DADVATWTD
+441 GASVATWTD

-476 RDDQWKAMRSLPF
+476 RDDQWRAMRSLPF

-510 YTELRNPSLQ
+510 YTEFRNPSLQ
-520 ETREEY
+520 ETRADY
-526 EKYGPGSR
+526 EKYGPGPN

-587 RSDTTLLAPFV
+587 RSDTTLLAPFA
-598 GSYAWDEIN
+598 GTYAWDEIN
-607 IAHAVALLENGAYQS
+607 IAHAVALLENGAYQA
-622 AMDHMQ
+622 AMDHMR

-634 KTKFLHSICA
+634 KTRFLHSICA
-644 VLAGETGEELNVV
+644 VLAGERGKVLDVV
-657 ARTSTRNCVSVLLH
+657 ARTSQRNRVSVLLH

-678 YKKVMEEMPD
+678 YKTAMQMPD

-724 EMDPGLKAIAE
+724 EMDPELKAIAE
-735 SDADVNKLLFD
+735 GDADVNKLLFD
-746 EGDELYQRKQDQYR
+746 EKDELYQRKQDQYR
-760 RLLEKDRN
+760 RLLEKDRA
-768 KPRTQN
+768 KPRSQN

>member
-1 MIREIKMSNNIF
+1 MSNNIF
-13 GKIGSLLLLLAV
+13 GKIGTFLLLLAV

-37 DYIYIKVKVTLM
+37 DNFIFIKVKVTLM

-64 IIKDEKL
+64 IIKDERL
-71 DQKYEIDD
+71 DKSYEIDD
-79 ESGRSG
+79 ESGRSN
-85 SISVYPNSKLT
+85 SLAVYPNSKLT
-96 ISNLGYV
+96 ISAIGYE
-103 SQTIKVGKEDNNKTI
+103 SQTIKTGKDNNKTI
-118 EVKLLLHKYTVT
+118 EVKLLMERYTLMEAKVK
-130 GAEVIRGREDY
+130 GDLNDIF
-141 VSGPKRHP
+141 SGPARTV
-149 AKLKGNWY
+149 AKQEGNWY
-157 TIPFNMTLKRE
+157 KIPFTLKLKRE
-168 HFHHDSRVVMQ
+168 HFHHDSRVVVQ

-184 LTRDTVI
+184 HTRDTVI

-212 FDIEENDPVGE
+212 FDIEENDPLGE

-233 VINVTRLKQL
+233 VINVQRFKQL

-256 RQIKNIPT
+256 RQIKNIPK
-264 RLKWRKVD
+264 RLKARKID
-272 LHSYSWVDSV
+272 LHTYTWVDSI
-282 YLENPNDECD
+282 YKENPNDDCD

-300 NYNKVLYDTATVV
+300 DYYKVLYDTAAVV
-313 AVGVIRPLRWLE
+313 AVGVVRPLRWLE

-330 KEITDEK
+330 KEITDEN
-337 KIPKPVS
+337 KIPKPVQTP
-344 KPRADSAKVDLQF
+344 KADSAKVDLQF
-357 PNDGAQFDLSNE
+357 PNNGARFDLSNE
-369 GNKRIVDELVEKL
+369 VNKRIIDELEEKL
-382 KALLGNKDA
+382 RALLGNKNA
-391 KRISLTLSCTS
+391 TRINITLSCTS
-402 SPEGGYAHNRDL
+402 SPEGGFAHNL
-414 SKARMLFAAR
+414 SLSQERMRFATN
-424 VLTDR
+424 VLYGR
-429 LGEDKFRVSFEQ
+429 LGADRDRVSFDQ
-441 DADVATWTD
+441 GASVATWTD

-476 RDDQWKAMRSLPF
+476 RDDQWRAMRSLPF

-510 YTELRNPSLQ
+510 YTEFRNPSLQ
-520 ETREEY
+520 ETRADY
-526 EKYGPGSR
+526 EKYGPGPN

-587 RSDTTLLAPFV
+587 RSDTTLLAPFA
-598 GSYAWDEIN
+598 GTYAWDEIN
-607 IAHAVALLENGAYQS
+607 IAHAVALLENGAYQA
-622 AMDHMQ
+622 AMDHMR

-634 KTKFLHSICA
+634 KTRFLHSICA
-644 VLAGETGEELNVV
+644 VLAGERGKVLDVV
-657 ARTSTRNCVSVLLH
+657 ARTSQRNRVSVLLH

-678 YKKVMEEMPD
+678 YKTAMQMPD

-724 EMDPGLKAIAE
+724 EMDPELKAIAE
-735 SDADVNKLLFD
+735 GDADVNKLLFD
-746 EGDELYQRKQDQYR
+746 EKDELYQRKQDQYR
-760 RLLEKDRN
+760 RLLEKDRA
-768 KPRTQN
+768 KPRSQN

>member
-1 MIREIKMSNNIF
+1 
-13 GKIGSLLLLLAV
+13 
-25 CYFFSPQVAYGQ
+25 
-37 DYIYIKVKVTLM
+37 M

-64 IIKDEKL
+64 IIKDERL
-71 DQKYEIDD
+71 DKSYEIDD
-79 ESGRSG
+79 ESGRSN
-85 SISVYPNSKLT
+85 SLAVYPNSKLT
-96 ISNLGYV
+96 ISAIGYE
-103 SQTIKVGKEDNNKTI
+103 SQTIKTGKDNNKTI
-118 EVKLLLHKYTVT
+118 EVKLLMERYTLMEAKVK
-130 GAEVIRGREDY
+130 GDLNDIF
-141 VSGPKRHP
+141 SGPARTV
-149 AKLKGNWY
+149 AKQEGNWY
-157 TIPFNMTLKRE
+157 KIPFTLKLKRE
-168 HFHHDSRVVMQ
+168 HFHHDSRVVVQ

-184 LTRDTVI
+184 HTRDTVI

-212 FDIEENDPVGE
+212 FDIEENDPLGE

-233 VINVTRLKQL
+233 VINVQRFKQL

-256 RQIKNIPT
+256 RQIKNIPK
-264 RLKWRKVD
+264 RLKARKID
-272 LHSYSWVDSV
+272 LHTYTWVDSI
-282 YLENPNDECD
+282 YKENPNDDCD

-300 NYNKVLYDTATVV
+300 DYYKVLYDTAAVV
-313 AVGVIRPLRWLE
+313 AVGVVRPLRWLE

-330 KEITDEK
+330 KEITDEN
-337 KIPKPVS
+337 KIPKPVQTP
-344 KPRADSAKVDLQF
+344 KADSAKVDLQF
-357 PNDGAQFDLSNE
+357 PNNGARFDLSNE
-369 GNKRIVDELVEKL
+369 VNKRIIDDLEEKL
-382 KALLGNKDA
+382 RALLGNKNA
-391 KRISLTLSCTS
+391 TRINITLSCTS
-402 SPEGGYAHNRDL
+402 SPEGGYAHNYSL
-414 SKARMLFAAR
+414 SQERMRFATN
-424 VLTDR
+424 VLYGR
-429 LGEDKFRVSFEQ
+429 LGADRDRVSFDQ
-441 DADVATWTD
+441 GASVATWTD

-476 RDDQWKAMRSLPF
+476 RDDQWRAMRSLPF

-510 YTELRNPSLQ
+510 YTEFRNPSLQ
-520 ETREEY
+520 ETRADY
-526 EKYGPGSR
+526 EKYGPGPN

-555 IIREALKQYPDKEAK
+555 IIREALKQYPDKESK

-587 RSDTTLLAPFV
+587 RSDTTLLAPFA
-598 GSYAWDEIN
+598 GTYAWDEIN
-607 IAHAVALLENGAYQS
+607 IAHAVALLENGAYQA
-622 AMDHMQ
+622 AMDHMR

-634 KTKFLHSICA
+634 KTRFLHSICA
-644 VLAGETGEELNVV
+644 VLAGERGKVLDVV
-657 ARTSTRNCVSVLLH
+657 ARTSQRNRVSVLLH

-678 YKKVMEEMPD
+678 YKTAMQMPD

-724 EMDPGLKAIAE
+724 EMDPELKAIAE
-735 SDADVNKLLFD
+735 GDADVNKLLFD
-746 EGDELYQRKQDQYR
+746 EKDELYQRKQDQYR
-760 RLLEKDRN
+760 RLLEKDRA
-768 KPRTQN
+768 KPRSQN

>member
-1 MIREIKMSNNIF
+1 MIRKIKMSNNIF
-13 GKIGSLLLLLAV
+13 GKIGTFLLLLAV

-37 DYIYIKVKVTLM
+37 DNFIFIKVKVTLM

-64 IIKDEKL
+64 IIKDERL
-71 DQKYEIDD
+71 DKSYEIDD
-79 ESGRSG
+79 ESGRSN
-85 SISVYPNSKLT
+85 SLAVYPNSKLT
-96 ISNLGYV
+96 ISAIGYE
-103 SQTIKVGKEDNNKTI
+103 SQTIKTGKDNNKTI
-118 EVKLLLHKYTVT
+118 EVKLLMEKYTLMEAKVK
-130 GAEVIRGREDY
+130 GDLNDIF
-141 VSGPKRHP
+141 SGPARTV
-149 AKLKGNWY
+149 AKQEGNWY
-157 TIPFNMTLKRE
+157 KIPFTLKLKRE
-168 HFHHDSRVVMQ
+168 HFHHDSRVVVQ

-184 LTRDTVI
+184 HTRDTVI

-212 FDIEENDPVGE
+212 FDIEENDPLGE

-233 VINVTRLKQL
+233 VINVQRFKQL

-256 RQIKNIPT
+256 RQIKNIPK
-264 RLKWRKVD
+264 RLKARKID
-272 LHSYSWVDSV
+272 LHTYTWVDSI
-282 YLENPNDECD
+282 YKENPNDDCD

-300 NYNKVLYDTATVV
+300 DYYKVLYDTAAVV
-313 AVGVIRPLRWLE
+313 AVGVVRPLRWLE

-330 KEITDEK
+330 KEITDEN
-337 KIPKPVS
+337 KIPKPVQTP
-344 KPRADSAKVDLQF
+344 KADSAKVDLQF
-357 PNDGAQFDLSNE
+357 PNNGARFDLSNE
-369 GNKRIVDELVEKL
+369 VNKRIIDDLEEKL
-382 KALLGNKDA
+382 RALLGNKNA
-391 KRISLTLSCTS
+391 TRINITLSCTS
-402 SPEGGYAHNRDL
+402 SPEGGFAHNYSL
-414 SKARMLFAAR
+414 SQERMRFATN
-424 VLTDR
+424 VLYGR
-429 LGEDKFRVSFEQ
+429 LGADRDRVSFDQ
-441 DADVATWTD
+441 GASVATWTD

-476 RDDQWKAMRSLPF
+476 RDDQWRAMRSLPF

-510 YTELRNPSLQ
+510 YTEFRNPSLQ
-520 ETREEY
+520 ETRADY
-526 EKYGPGSR
+526 EKYGPGPN

-555 IIREALKQYPDKEAK
+555 IIREALKQYPDKESK

-587 RSDTTLLAPFV
+587 RSDTTLLAPFA
-598 GSYAWDEIN
+598 GTYAWDEIN
-607 IAHAVALLENGAYQS
+607 IAHAVALLENGAYQA
-622 AMDHMQ
+622 AMDHMR

-634 KTKFLHSICA
+634 KTRFLHSICA
-644 VLAGETGEELNVV
+644 VLAGERGKVLDVV
-657 ARTSTRNCVSVLLH
+657 ARTSQRNRVSVLLH

-678 YKKVMEEMPD
+678 YKTAMQMPD

-724 EMDPGLKAIAE
+724 EMDPELKAIAE
-735 SDADVNKLLFD
+735 GDADVNKLLFD
-746 EGDELYQRKQDQYR
+746 EKDELYQRKQDQYR

-768 KPRTQN
+768 KPRSQN

>member
-1 MIREIKMSNNIF
+1 MSNNIF
-13 GKIGSLLLLLAV
+13 GKIGTFLLLLAV
-25 CYFFSPQVAYGQ
+25 CYFFSPQGAYGQ
-37 DYIYIKVKVTLM
+37 DNFIFIKVKVTLM

-64 IIKDEKL
+64 IIKDERL
-71 DQKYEIDD
+71 DKSYEIDD
-79 ESGRSG
+79 ESGRSN
-85 SISVYPNSKLT
+85 SLAVYPNSKLT
-96 ISNLGYV
+96 ISAIGYE
-103 SQTIKVGKEDNNKTI
+103 SQTIKTGKDNNKTI
-118 EVKLLLHKYTVT
+118 EVKLLMERYTLMEAKVK
-130 GAEVIRGREDY
+130 GDLNDIF
-141 VSGPKRHP
+141 SGPARTV
-149 AKLKGNWY
+149 AKQEGNWY
-157 TIPFNMTLKRE
+157 KIPFTLKLKRE
-168 HFHHDSRVVMQ
+168 HFHHDSRVVVQ

-184 LTRDTVI
+184 HTRDTVI

-212 FDIEENDPVGE
+212 FDIEENDPLGE

-233 VINVTRLKQL
+233 VINVQRFKQL

-256 RQIKNIPT
+256 RQIKNIPK
-264 RLKWRKVD
+264 RLKARKID
-272 LHSYSWVDSV
+272 LHTYTWVDSI
-282 YLENPNDECD
+282 YKENPNDDCD

-300 NYNKVLYDTATVV
+300 DYYKVLYDTAAVV
-313 AVGVIRPLRWLE
+313 AVGVVRPLRWLE

-330 KEITDEK
+330 KEITDEN
-337 KIPKPVS
+337 KIPKPVQTP
-344 KPRADSAKVDLQF
+344 KADSAKVDLQF
-357 PNDGAQFDLSNE
+357 PNNGARFDLSNE
-369 GNKRIVDELVEKL
+369 VNKRIIDDLEEKL
-382 KALLGNKDA
+382 RALLSNKNA
-391 KRISLTLSCTS
+391 TRINITLSCTS
-402 SPEGGYAHNRDL
+402 SPEGGFAHNYSL
-414 SKARMLFAAR
+414 SQERMRFATN
-424 VLTDR
+424 VLYGR
-429 LGEDKFRVSFEQ
+429 LGADRDRVSFDQ
-441 DADVATWTD
+441 GASVATWTD

-476 RDDQWKAMRSLPF
+476 RDDQWRAMRSLPF

-510 YTELRNPSLQ
+510 YTEFRNPSLQ
-520 ETREEY
+520 ETRADY
-526 EKYGPGSR
+526 EKYGPGPN

-587 RSDTTLLAPFV
+587 RSDTTLLAPFA
-598 GSYAWDEIN
+598 GTYAWDEIN
-607 IAHAVALLENGAYQS
+607 IAHAVALLENGAYQA
-622 AMDHMQ
+622 AMDHMR

-634 KTKFLHSICA
+634 KTRFLHSICA
-644 VLAGETGEELNVV
+644 VLAGERGKVLDVV
-657 ARTSTRNCVSVLLH
+657 ARTSQRNRVSVLLH

-678 YKKVMEEMPD
+678 YKTAMQMPD

-724 EMDPGLKAIAE
+724 EMDPELKAIAE
-735 SDADVNKLLFD
+735 GDADVNKLLFD
-746 EGDELYQRKQDQYR
+746 EKDELYQRKQDQYR
-760 RLLEKDRN
+760 RLLEKDRA
-768 KPRTQN
+768 KPRSQN

>member
-1 MIREIKMSNNIF
+1 MSNNIF
-13 GKIGSLLLLLAV
+13 GKIGTFLLLLAV
-25 CYFFSPQVAYGQ
+25 CYFFSPQVTYGQ
-37 DYIYIKVKVTLM
+37 DNFIFIKVKVTLM

-64 IIKDEKL
+64 IIKDERL
-71 DQKYEIDD
+71 DKSYEIDD
-79 ESGRSG
+79 ESGRSN
-85 SISVYPNSKLT
+85 SLAVYPNSKLT
-96 ISNLGYV
+96 ISAIGYE
-103 SQTIKVGKEDNNKTI
+103 SQTIKTGKDNNKTI
-118 EVKLLLHKYTVT
+118 EVKLLMERYTLMEAKVK
-130 GAEVIRGREDY
+130 GDLNDIF
-141 VSGPKRHP
+141 SGPARTV
-149 AKLKGNWY
+149 AKQEGNWY
-157 TIPFNMTLKRE
+157 KIPFTLKLKRE
-168 HFHHDSRVVMQ
+168 HFHHDSRVVVQ

-184 LTRDTVI
+184 HTRDTVI

-212 FDIEENDPVGE
+212 FDIEENDPLGE

-233 VINVTRLKQL
+233 VINVQRFKQL

-256 RQIKNIPT
+256 RQIKNIPK
-264 RLKWRKVD
+264 RLKARKID
-272 LHSYSWVDSV
+272 LHTYTWVDSI
-282 YLENPNDECD
+282 YKENPNDDCD

-300 NYNKVLYDTATVV
+300 DYYKVLYDTAAVV
-313 AVGVIRPLRWLE
+313 AVGVVRPLRWLE

-330 KEITDEK
+330 KEITDEN
-337 KIPKPVS
+337 KIPKPVQTP
-344 KPRADSAKVDLQF
+344 KADSAKVDLQF
-357 PNDGAQFDLSNE
+357 PNNGARFDLSNE
-369 GNKRIVDELVEKL
+369 VNKRIIDDLEEKL
-382 KALLGNKDA
+382 RALLSNKNA
-391 KRISLTLSCTS
+391 TRINITLSCTS
-402 SPEGGYAHNRDL
+402 SPEGGFAHNYSL
-414 SKARMLFAAR
+414 SQERMRFATN
-424 VLTDR
+424 VLYGR
-429 LGEDKFRVSFEQ
+429 LGADRDRVSFDQ
-441 DADVATWTD
+441 GASVATWTD

-476 RDDQWKAMRSLPF
+476 RDDQWRAMRSLPF

-510 YTELRNPSLQ
+510 YTEFRNPSLQ
-520 ETREEY
+520 ETRADY
-526 EKYGPGSR
+526 EKYGPGPN

-555 IIREALKQYPDKEAK
+555 IIREALKQYPDKESK

-587 RSDTTLLAPFV
+587 RSDTTLLAPFA
-598 GSYAWDEIN
+598 GTYAWDEIN
-607 IAHAVALLENGAYQS
+607 IAHAVALLENGAYQA
-622 AMDHMQ
+622 AMDHMR

-634 KTKFLHSICA
+634 KTRFLHSICA
-644 VLAGETGEELNVV
+644 VLAGERGKVLDVV
-657 ARTSTRNCVSVLLH
+657 ARTSQRNRVSVLLH

-678 YKKVMEEMPD
+678 YKTAMQMPD

-724 EMDPGLKAIAE
+724 EMDPELKAIAE
-735 SDADVNKLLFD
+735 GDADVNKLLFD
-746 EGDELYQRKQDQYR
+746 EKDELYQRKQDQYR
-760 RLLEKDRN
+760 RLLEKDRA
-768 KPRTQN
+768 KPRSQN